1 MNKKKLKGLT
11 ALSAVLTLSLA
22 GGILA
27 GCGGKEDHTLSAV
40 NEVAATCTTDGHR
53 AYYKCTDDGCGKYFA
68 DAEGKEELS
77 AEDVV
82 LHALGHNPVH
92 HEEKDVTCTEDG
104 NAEYWGCSRCDAK
117 FADENQTPFDGD
129 PVLTHPGHQ
138 FTEVTPAT
146 DPEPNKAGNV
156 EYWHCDRCEKNY
168 NNSYGD
174 KEIEDV
180 TIPAIAKLD
189 SVTLKLKGYREGE
202 TGNLSGNVTLTGKY
216 DQTASGSLTDG
227 VGTVANVYAMEYDV
241 ECNGYVGK
249 LAFEAGKSEYE
260 LALEYNYAT
269 STGESATTTDPE
281 LPDNKKSTVDLSKMN
296 DKNHTIVLSDGTYA
310 TKDYTEAKL
319 TLPREV
325 QGSKNVSISFTLK
338 FLDNSMYEGNVGD
351 SGFNPL
357 SRVGVK
363 MADEKGVFFM
373 MMDKKWHND
382 GEGNPSDALYVCPI
396 QPKDY
401 VPDGKEEVE
410 GTFYGWD
417 NANEGRFAAV
427 AAAIKGDGLQIRMVR
442 AKTYIRM
449 FLKLDGAWVEVKNV
463 EGVVECNE
471 NADTDIR
478 LLINGHKWE
487 FSNIEYGSMT
497 EEAYKATSLT
507 EAGHQAHLTIDDM
520 YFNLNGTLSSLEEIT
535 IPQLSPIT
543 SVALTLKDE
552 SGNFIAENTKVW
564 LTNAV
569 SEIDD
574 IQATVSANGIV
585 TLAGTTGVYAGFP
598 YVVKVEGY
606 AGTHTITFEG
616 TTATIK
622 TLIPTVWEYSS
633 ATETSITNG
642 NGGWAGQGSFTNS
655 STDDKVAFSATYP
668 TSKEIA
674 VDTGEA
680 LDVSD
685 SYAVYFTMKA
695 TSVTGWQQR
704 IGIRIAEGT
713 GESTVGFFLYHKDNG
728 EIHVGALSGKIDFD
742 AQGNSTVVKSALTI
756 DMFANGLDMKAERK
770 QNTATLYAK
779 IDGEWTKIAEQTLAG
794 GKGAIGFSASAG
806 DYEITDFALDVKPL
820 EDKTFSLTLKDGE
833 GSALADETEVI
844 ITDPR
849 GQSVT
854 KKVAGGAVTLQ
865 SPYFGDYIVEVNG
878 TMFVVNF
885 SADSLAASKTIST
898 AWTYTGKES
907 EVTDHKIA
915 DQGNVVISHDETSVT
930 VAATWDNNDWKRDE
944 VYVNVGDALGDST
957 NYIVRFKIT
966 ATLTGNWTERFG
978 IRVVSKE
985 NDNNADAGFLIWDKG
1000 GDGICFGNLAN
1011 YPDFGGGGPSDK
1023 TVLTE
1028 AMFAAGVDIQ
1038 IIRNGNSATMY
1049 AKIDGKWKSVY
1060 TVSLADGS
1068 TAQLG
1073 FSAAG
1078 GTYVYSDMSI
1088 VTVSDTVSE

>member
-11 ALSAVLTLSLA
+11 VLSAAITLSLA

-27 GCGGKEDHTLSAV
+27 GCGGNEDHNLSAV

-53 AYYKCTDDGCGKYFA
+53 SYYKCTDDGCGKYFA

-77 AEDVV
+77 EEDVV

-117 FADENQTPFDGD
+117 FADENQTPFNGD
-129 PVLTHPGHQ
+129 PVLAHLGHH
-138 FTEVTPAT
+138 FTDVTSAT
-146 DPEPNKAGNV
+146 DPEPDKEGNV
-156 EYWHCDRCEKNY
+156 EHWHCDRCEKNY

-189 SVTLKLKGYREGE
+189 SVTLKLQGYREGE
-202 TGNLSGNVTLTGKY
+202 TGNLSGGVTLTGKY

-249 LAFEAGKSEYE
+249 LAFEAGKSVYE
-260 LALEYNYAT
+260 LTLEYNYAT

-281 LPDNKKSTVDLSKMN
+281 IPDNKKSTVDLSKMN

-319 TLPREV
+319 TLPSEV

-363 MADEKGVFFM
+363 MADKKGVFFM

-427 AAAIKGDGLQIRMVR
+427 AEALKGDGLQIRMVR

-449 FLKLDGAWVEVKNV
+449 FLKLDGAWVEVMNV
-463 EGVVECNE
+463 AGVAECDE
-471 NADTDIR
+471 NAETDIR

-497 EEAYKATSLT
+497 EESYKASSVT
-507 EAGHQAHLTIDDM
+507 EAGHQAYLAIDDM
-520 YFNLNGTLSSLEEIT
+520 YFNPDGTLSSLEELT

-552 SGNFIAENTKVW
+552 SGNAVTTG
-564 LTNAV
+564 TNV
-569 SEIDD
+569 KISNVLSEIAD
-574 IQATVSANGIV
+574 IQTTVGENGVV
-585 TLAGTTGVYAGFP
+585 TLAGTTGVYAGLP

-606 AGTHTITFEG
+606 AGTYTITFEG
-616 TTATIK
+616 TTATIE
-622 TLIPTVWEYSS
+622 TLVLPEWEYSS
-633 ATETSITNG
+633 ASSVKVVAGSGNWANG
-642 NGGWAGQGSFTNS
+642 TLTDD
-655 STDDKVAFSATYP
+655 STDDKIAFTAAFP
-668 TSKEIA
+668 VSKE
-674 VDTGEA
+674 VVVNTGTSFGGSVNYT
-680 LDVSD
+680 L
-685 SYAVYFTMKA
+685 YFNLKM
-695 TSVTGWQQR
+695 TGTNGWENR
-704 IGIRIAEGT
+704 FGIRLTEGT
-713 GESTVGFFLYHKDNG
+713 GESVVGFYFFQQDQGAIK
-728 EIHVGALSGKIDFD
+728 VGALRGKIDFNTNGGE
-742 AQGNSTVVKSALTI
+742 AASTLNAS
-756 DMFANGLDMKAERK
+756 MFVNGLEMKAVRE
-770 QNTATLYAK
+770 QNKVTLYAK
-779 IDGEWTKIAEQTLAG
+779 IG
-794 GKGAIGFSASAG
+794 GKWEKVSAEVTLSGGYGALGFSASQG
-806 DYEITDFALDVKPL
+806 TFEYTDVALDIKPA
-820 EDKTFSLTLKDGE
+820 EDQTFSLTLKDGE
-833 GSALADETEVI
+833 GNALSEGTTVLL
-844 ITDPR
+844 TNPR
-849 GQSVT
+849 GETVSKTTDAQ
-854 KKVAGGAVTLQ
+854 GNVTLE
-865 SPYFGDYIVEVNG
+865 SPYFGDFIVEVNG

-885 SADSLAASKTIST
+885 SADSLTVSKSIST
-898 AWTYTGKES
+898 AWTYTGKEG
-907 EVTDHKIA
+907 EVTEHKIA
-915 DQGNVVISHDETSVT
+915 DQGNVVISHNETSVT

-944 VYVNVGDALGDST
+944 VYVNVGDVLGDST

-966 ATLTGNWTERFG
+966 ATLAGNWTERFG

-985 NDNNADAGFLIWDKG
+985 NDNNANAGFLIWDKG

-1049 AKIDGKWKSVY
+1049 AKIDGKWQSVY

>member
-11 ALSAVLTLSLA
+11 VLSAAITLSLA

-27 GCGGKEDHTLSAV
+27 GCGGNEDHNLSAV

-53 AYYKCTDDGCGKYFA
+53 SYYKCTDDGCGKYFA

-77 AEDVV
+77 EEDVV

-117 FADENQTPFDGD
+117 FADENQTPFNGD
-129 PVLTHPGHQ
+129 PVLAHPGHH
-138 FTEVTPAT
+138 FTDVTPAT
-146 DPEPNKAGNV
+146 DPEPDKEGNV
-156 EYWHCDRCEKNY
+156 EHWHCDRCEKNY

-189 SVTLKLKGYREGE
+189 SVTLKLQGYREGE
-202 TGNLSGNVTLTGKY
+202 TGNLSGGVTLTGKY

-249 LAFEAGKSEYE
+249 LAFEAGKSVYE
-260 LALEYNYAT
+260 LTLEYNYAT

-281 LPDNKKSTVDLSKMN
+281 IPDNKKSTVDLSKMN

-319 TLPREV
+319 TLPSEV

-363 MADEKGVFFM
+363 MADKKGVFFM

-427 AAAIKGDGLQIRMVR
+427 AEALKGDGLQIRMVH

-449 FLKLDGAWVEVKNV
+449 FLKLDGAWVEVMNV
-463 EGVVECNE
+463 AGVAECDE
-471 NADTDIR
+471 NAETDIR

-497 EEAYKATSLT
+497 EESYKASSVT
-507 EAGHQAHLTIDDM
+507 EAGHQAYLAIDDM
-520 YFNLNGTLSSLEEIT
+520 YFNPDGTLSSLEELT

-552 SGNFIAENTKVW
+552 SGNAVTTG
-564 LTNAV
+564 TNV
-569 SEIDD
+569 KISNVLSEIAD
-574 IQATVSANGIV
+574 IQTTVGENGVV
-585 TLAGTTGVYAGFP
+585 TLAGTTGVYAGLP

-606 AGTHTITFEG
+606 AGTYTITFEG
-616 TTATIK
+616 TTATIE
-622 TLIPTVWEYSS
+622 TLVLPEWEYSS
-633 ATETSITNG
+633 ASSVKVVAGSGNWANG
-642 NGGWAGQGSFTNS
+642 TLTDD
-655 STDDKVAFSATYP
+655 STDDKIAFTAAFP
-668 TSKEIA
+668 VSKE
-674 VDTGEA
+674 VVVNTGTSFGGSVNYT
-680 LDVSD
+680 L
-685 SYAVYFTMKA
+685 YFNLKM
-695 TSVTGWQQR
+695 TGTNGWENR
-704 IGIRIAEGT
+704 FGIRLTEGT
-713 GESTVGFFLYHKDNG
+713 GESVVGFYFFQQDQGAIK
-728 EIHVGALSGKIDFD
+728 VGALRGKIDFNTNGGE
-742 AQGNSTVVKSALTI
+742 AASTLNAS
-756 DMFANGLDMKAERK
+756 MFVNGLEMKAVRE
-770 QNTATLYAK
+770 QNKVTLYAK
-779 IDGEWTKIAEQTLAG
+779 IG
-794 GKGAIGFSASAG
+794 GKWEKVSAEVTLSGGYGALGFSASQG
-806 DYEITDFALDVKPL
+806 TIEYTDVALDIKPA
-820 EDKTFSLTLKDGE
+820 EDQTFSLTLKDGE
-833 GSALADETEVI
+833 GNALSEGTTVLL
-844 ITDPR
+844 TNPR
-849 GQSVT
+849 GETVSKTTDAQ
-854 KKVAGGAVTLQ
+854 GNVTLE
-865 SPYFGDYIVEVNG
+865 SPYFGDFIVEVNG

-885 SADSLAASKTIST
+885 SADSLTVSKSIST
-898 AWTYTGKES
+898 AWTYTGKEG
-907 EVTDHKIA
+907 EVTEHKIA

-944 VYVNVGDALGDST
+944 VYVNVGDVLGDST

-966 ATLTGNWTERFG
+966 ATLAGNWTERFG

-985 NDNNADAGFLIWDKG
+985 NDNNANAGFLIWDKG

-1049 AKIDGKWKSVY
+1049 AKIDGKWQSVY

>member
-1 MNKKKLKGLT
+1 M
-11 ALSAVLTLSLA
+11 SAAITLSLA

-27 GCGGKEDHTLSAV
+27 GCGGNEDHNLSAV

-53 AYYKCTDDGCGKYFA
+53 SYYKCTDDGCGKYFA

-77 AEDVV
+77 EEDVV

-117 FADENQTPFDGD
+117 FADENQTPFNGD
-129 PVLTHPGHQ
+129 PVLAHPGHH
-138 FTEVTPAT
+138 FTDVTPAT
-146 DPEPNKAGNV
+146 DPEPDKEGNV
-156 EYWHCDRCEKNY
+156 EHWHCDRCEKNY

-189 SVTLKLKGYREGE
+189 SVTLKLQGYREGE
-202 TGNLSGNVTLTGKY
+202 TGNLSGGVTLTGKY

-249 LAFEAGKSEYE
+249 LAFEAGKSVYE
-260 LALEYNYAT
+260 LTLEYNYAT

-281 LPDNKKSTVDLSKMN
+281 IPDNKKSTVDLSKMN

-319 TLPREV
+319 TLPSEV

-363 MADEKGVFFM
+363 MADKKGVFFM

-427 AAAIKGDGLQIRMVR
+427 AEALKGDGLQIRMVR

-449 FLKLDGAWVEVKNV
+449 FLKLDGAWVEVMNV
-463 EGVVECNE
+463 AGVAECDE
-471 NADTDIR
+471 NAETDIR

-497 EEAYKATSLT
+497 EESYKASSVT
-507 EAGHQAHLTIDDM
+507 EAGHQAYLAIDDM
-520 YFNLNGTLSSLEEIT
+520 YFNPDGTLSSLEELT

-552 SGNFIAENTKVW
+552 SGNAVTTG
-564 LTNAV
+564 TNV
-569 SEIDD
+569 KISNVLSEIAD
-574 IQATVSANGIV
+574 IQTTVGENGVV
-585 TLAGTTGVYAGFP
+585 TLAGTTGVYAGLP

-606 AGTHTITFEG
+606 AGTYTITFEG
-616 TTATIK
+616 TTATIE
-622 TLIPTVWEYSS
+622 TLVLPEWEYSS
-633 ATETSITNG
+633 ASSVKVVAGSGNWANG
-642 NGGWAGQGSFTNS
+642 TLTDD
-655 STDDKVAFSATYP
+655 STDDKIAFTAAFP
-668 TSKEIA
+668 VSKE
-674 VDTGEA
+674 VVVNTGTSFGGSVNYT
-680 LDVSD
+680 L
-685 SYAVYFTMKA
+685 YFNLKM
-695 TSVTGWQQR
+695 TGTNGWENR
-704 IGIRIAEGT
+704 FGIRLTEGT
-713 GESTVGFFLYHKDNG
+713 GESVVGFYFFQQDQGAIK
-728 EIHVGALSGKIDFD
+728 VGALRGKIDFNTNGGE
-742 AQGNSTVVKSALTI
+742 AASTLNAS
-756 DMFANGLDMKAERK
+756 MFVNGLEMKAVRE
-770 QNTATLYAK
+770 QNKVTLYAK
-779 IDGEWTKIAEQTLAG
+779 IG
-794 GKGAIGFSASAG
+794 GKWEKVSAEVTLSGGYGALGFSASQG
-806 DYEITDFALDVKPL
+806 TFEYTDVALDIKPA
-820 EDKTFSLTLKDGE
+820 EDQTFSLTLKDGE
-833 GSALADETEVI
+833 GNALSEGTTVLL
-844 ITDPR
+844 TNPR
-849 GQSVT
+849 GETVSKTTDAQ
-854 KKVAGGAVTLQ
+854 GNVTLE
-865 SPYFGDYIVEVNG
+865 SPYFGDFIVEVNG

-885 SADSLAASKTIST
+885 SADSLTVSKSIST
-898 AWTYTGKES
+898 AWTYTGKEG
-907 EVTDHKIA
+907 EVTEHKIA

-944 VYVNVGDALGDST
+944 VYVNVGDVLGDST

-966 ATLTGNWTERFG
+966 ATLAGNWTERFG

-985 NDNNADAGFLIWDKG
+985 NDNNANAGFLIWDKG

-1049 AKIDGKWKSVY
+1049 AKIDGKWQSVY

>member
-11 ALSAVLTLSLA
+11 VLSAAITLSLA

-27 GCGGKEDHTLSAV
+27 GCGGNEDHNLSAV

-53 AYYKCTDDGCGKYFA
+53 SYYKCTDDGCGKYFA

-77 AEDVV
+77 EEDVV

-117 FADENQTPFDGD
+117 FADENQTPFNGD
-129 PVLTHPGHQ
+129 PVLAHPGHH
-138 FTEVTPAT
+138 FTDVTPAT
-146 DPEPNKAGNV
+146 DPEPDKEGNV
-156 EYWHCDRCEKNY
+156 EHWHCDRCEKNY

-189 SVTLKLKGYREGE
+189 SVTLKLQGYREGE
-202 TGNLSGNVTLTGKY
+202 TGNLSGGVTLTGKY

-249 LAFEAGKSEYE
+249 LAFEAGKSVYE
-260 LALEYNYAT
+260 LTLEYNYAT

-281 LPDNKKSTVDLSKMN
+281 IPDNKKSTVDLSKMN

-319 TLPREV
+319 TLPSEV

-363 MADEKGVFFM
+363 MADKKGVFFM

-427 AAAIKGDGLQIRMVR
+427 AEALKGDGLQIRMVR

-449 FLKLDGAWVEVKNV
+449 FLKLDGAWVEVMNV
-463 EGVVECNE
+463 AGVAECDE
-471 NADTDIR
+471 NAETDIR

-497 EEAYKATSLT
+497 EESYKASSVT
-507 EAGHQAHLTIDDM
+507 EAGHQAYLAIDDM
-520 YFNLNGTLSSLEEIT
+520 YFNPDGTLSSLEELT

-543 SVALTLKDE
+543 SVALTLKVE
-552 SGNFIAENTKVW
+552 SGMAFTTVKNLKISNFLSEFAYIQTTVGENGV
-564 LTNAV
+564 
-569 SEIDD
+569 
-574 IQATVSANGIV
+574 V
-585 TLAGTTGVYAGFP
+585 TLAGTTGVYAGLP

-606 AGTHTITFEG
+606 AGTYTITFEG
-616 TTATIK
+616 TTATIE
-622 TLIPTVWEYSS
+622 TLVLPEWEYSS
-633 ATETSITNG
+633 ASSVKVVAGSGNWANG
-642 NGGWAGQGSFTNS
+642 TLTDD
-655 STDDKVAFSATYP
+655 STDDKIAFTAAFP
-668 TSKEIA
+668 VSKE
-674 VDTGEA
+674 VVVNTGTSFGGSVNYT
-680 LDVSD
+680 L
-685 SYAVYFTMKA
+685 YFNLKM
-695 TSVTGWQQR
+695 TGTNGWENR
-704 IGIRIAEGT
+704 FGIRLTEGT
-713 GESTVGFFLYHKDNG
+713 GESVVGFYFFQQDQGAIK
-728 EIHVGALSGKIDFD
+728 VGALRGKIDFNTNGGE
-742 AQGNSTVVKSALTI
+742 AASTLNAS
-756 DMFANGLDMKAERK
+756 MFVNGLEMKAVRE
-770 QNTATLYAK
+770 QNKVTLYAK
-779 IDGEWTKIAEQTLAG
+779 IG
-794 GKGAIGFSASAG
+794 GKWEKVSAEVTLSGGYGALGFSASQG
-806 DYEITDFALDVKPL
+806 TFEYTDVALDIKPA
-820 EDKTFSLTLKDGE
+820 EDQTFSLTLKDGE
-833 GSALADETEVI
+833 GNALSEGTTVLL
-844 ITDPR
+844 TNPR
-849 GQSVT
+849 GETVSKTTDAQ
-854 KKVAGGAVTLQ
+854 GNVTLE
-865 SPYFGDYIVEVNG
+865 SPYFGDFIVEVNG

-885 SADSLAASKTIST
+885 SADSLTVSKSIST
-898 AWTYTGKES
+898 AWTYTGKEG
-907 EVTDHKIA
+907 EVTEHKIA

-944 VYVNVGDALGDST
+944 VYVNVGDVLGDST

-966 ATLTGNWTERFG
+966 ATLAGNWTERFG

-985 NDNNADAGFLIWDKG
+985 NDNNANAGFLIWDKG

-1049 AKIDGKWKSVY
+1049 AKIDGKWQSVY

>member
-11 ALSAVLTLSLA
+11 VLSAAITLSLA

-27 GCGGKEDHTLSAV
+27 GCGGNEDHNLSAV

-53 AYYKCTDDGCGKYFA
+53 SYYKCTDDGCGKYFA

-77 AEDVV
+77 EEDVV

-117 FADENQTPFDGD
+117 FADENQTPFNGD
-129 PVLTHPGHQ
+129 PVLAHPGHH
-138 FTEVTPAT
+138 FTDVTPAT
-146 DPEPNKAGNV
+146 DPEPDKEGNV
-156 EYWHCDRCEKNY
+156 EHWHCDRCEKNY

-189 SVTLKLKGYREGE
+189 SVTLKLQGYREGE
-202 TGNLSGNVTLTGKY
+202 TGNLSGGVTLTGKY

-249 LAFEAGKSEYE
+249 LAFEAGKSVYE
-260 LALEYNYAT
+260 LTLEYNYAT

-281 LPDNKKSTVDLSKMN
+281 IPDNKKSTVDLSKMN

-319 TLPREV
+319 TLPSEV

-363 MADEKGVFFM
+363 MADKKGVFFM

-396 QPKDY
+396 QLKDY

-417 NANEGRFAAV
+417 NANEWRFAAV
-427 AAAIKGDGLQIRMVR
+427 AEALKGDGLQIRMVR

-449 FLKLDGAWVEVKNV
+449 FLKLDGAWVEVMNV
-463 EGVVECNE
+463 AGVAECDE
-471 NADTDIR
+471 NAETDIR

-497 EEAYKATSLT
+497 EESYKASSVT
-507 EAGHQAHLTIDDM
+507 EAGHQAYLAIDDM
-520 YFNLNGTLSSLEEIT
+520 YFNPDGTLSSLEELT

-552 SGNFIAENTKVW
+552 SGNAVTTG
-564 LTNAV
+564 TNV
-569 SEIDD
+569 KISNVLSEIAD
-574 IQATVSANGIV
+574 IQTTVGENGVV
-585 TLAGTTGVYAGFP
+585 TLAGTTGVYAGLP

-606 AGTHTITFEG
+606 AGTYTITFEG
-616 TTATIK
+616 TTATIE
-622 TLIPTVWEYSS
+622 TLVLPEWEYSS
-633 ATETSITNG
+633 ASSVKVVAGSGNWANG
-642 NGGWAGQGSFTNS
+642 TLTDD
-655 STDDKVAFSATYP
+655 STDDKIAFTAAFP
-668 TSKEIA
+668 VSKE
-674 VDTGEA
+674 VVVNTGTSFGGSVNYT
-680 LDVSD
+680 L
-685 SYAVYFTMKA
+685 YFNLKM
-695 TSVTGWQQR
+695 TGTNGWENR
-704 IGIRIAEGT
+704 FGIRLTEGT
-713 GESTVGFFLYHKDNG
+713 GESVVGFYFFQQDQGAIK
-728 EIHVGALSGKIDFD
+728 VGALRGKIDFNTNGGE
-742 AQGNSTVVKSALTI
+742 AASTLNAS
-756 DMFANGLDMKAERK
+756 MFVNGLEMKAVRE
-770 QNTATLYAK
+770 QNKVTLYAK
-779 IDGEWTKIAEQTLAG
+779 IG
-794 GKGAIGFSASAG
+794 GKWEKVSAEVTLSGGYGALGFSASQG
-806 DYEITDFALDVKPL
+806 TFEYTDVALDIKPA
-820 EDKTFSLTLKDGE
+820 EDQTFSLTLKDGE
-833 GSALADETEVI
+833 GNALSEGTTVLL
-844 ITDPR
+844 TNPR
-849 GQSVT
+849 GETVSKTTDAQ
-854 KKVAGGAVTLQ
+854 GNVTLE
-865 SPYFGDYIVEVNG
+865 SPYFGDFIVEVNG

-885 SADSLAASKTIST
+885 SADSLTVSKSIST
-898 AWTYTGKES
+898 AWTYTGKEG
-907 EVTDHKIA
+907 EVTEHKIA

-944 VYVNVGDALGDST
+944 VYVNVGDVLGDST

-966 ATLTGNWTERFG
+966 ATLAGNWTERFG

-985 NDNNADAGFLIWDKG
+985 NDNNANAGFLIWDKG

-1049 AKIDGKWKSVY
+1049 AKIDGKWQSVY

>member
-249 LAFEAGKSEYE
+249 LAFEAGKSVYE
-260 LALEYNYAT
+260 LTLEYNYAT

-449 FLKLDGAWVEVKNV
+449 FLKLDGAWVEVMNV
-463 EGVVECNE
+463 AGVVECAE
-471 NADTDIR
+471 NAETDIR

-497 EEAYKATSLT
+497 EESYKASSVT
-507 EAGHQAHLTIDDM
+507 EAGHQAYLAIDDM
-520 YFNLNGTLSSLEEIT
+520 YFNPDGTLSSLEELT

-552 SGNFIAENTKVW
+552 SGNAVTTG
-564 LTNAV
+564 TNV
-569 SEIDD
+569 KISNVLSEIAD
-574 IQATVSANGIV
+574 IQTTVGENGVV
-585 TLAGTTGVYAGFP
+585 TLAGTTGVYAGLP

-606 AGTHTITFEG
+606 AGTYTITFEG
-616 TTATIK
+616 TTATIE
-622 TLIPTVWEYSS
+622 TLVLPEWEYSS
-633 ATETSITNG
+633 ASSVKVVAGSGNWANG
-642 NGGWAGQGSFTNS
+642 TLTDD
-655 STDDKVAFSATYP
+655 STDDKIAFTAAFP
-668 TSKEIA
+668 VSKE
-674 VDTGEA
+674 VVVNTGTSFGGSVNYT
-680 LDVSD
+680 L
-685 SYAVYFTMKA
+685 YFNLKM
-695 TSVTGWQQR
+695 TGTNGWENR
-704 IGIRIAEGT
+704 FGIRLTEGT
-713 GESTVGFFLYHKDNG
+713 GESVVGFYFFQQDQGAIK
-728 EIHVGALSGKIDFD
+728 VGALRGKIDFNTNGGE
-742 AQGNSTVVKSALTI
+742 AASTLNAS
-756 DMFANGLDMKAERK
+756 MFVNGLEMKAVRE
-770 QNTATLYAK
+770 QNKVTLYAK
-779 IDGEWTKIAEQTLAG
+779 IG
-794 GKGAIGFSASAG
+794 GKWEKVSAEVTLSGGYGALGFSVSQG
-806 DYEITDFALDVKPL
+806 TFEYTDVALDIKPA
-820 EDKTFSLTLKDGE
+820 EDQTFSLTLKDGE
-833 GSALADETEVI
+833 GNALSEGTTVLL
-844 ITDPR
+844 TNPR
-849 GQSVT
+849 GETVSKTTDAQ
-854 KKVAGGAVTLQ
+854 GNVTLE
-865 SPYFGDYIVEVNG
+865 SPYFGDFIVEVNG

-885 SADSLAASKTIST
+885 SADSLTVSKSIST
-898 AWTYTGKES
+898 AWTYTGKEG
-907 EVTDHKIA
+907 EVTEHKIA

-944 VYVNVGDALGDST
+944 VYVNVGDVLGDST

-966 ATLTGNWTERFG
+966 ATLAGNWTERFG

-985 NDNNADAGFLIWDKG
+985 NDNNANAGFLIWDKG

-1049 AKIDGKWKSVY
+1049 AKIDGKWQSVY

>member
-11 ALSAVLTLSLA
+11 VLSAAITLSLA

-27 GCGGKEDHTLSAV
+27 GCGGNEDHNLSAV

-53 AYYKCTDDGCGKYFA
+53 SYYKCTDDGCGKYFA

-77 AEDVV
+77 EEDVV

-117 FADENQTPFDGD
+117 FADENQTPFNGD
-129 PVLTHPGHQ
+129 PVLAHPGHH
-138 FTEVTPAT
+138 FTDVTPAT
-146 DPEPNKAGNV
+146 DPEPDKEGNV
-156 EYWHCDRCEKNY
+156 EHWHCDRCEKNY

-189 SVTLKLKGYREGE
+189 SVTLKLQGYREGE
-202 TGNLSGNVTLTGKY
+202 TGNLSGGVTLTGKY

-249 LAFEAGKSEYE
+249 LAFEAGKSVYE
-260 LALEYNYAT
+260 LTLEYNYAT

-281 LPDNKKSTVDLSKMN
+281 IPDNKKSTVDLSKMN

-319 TLPREV
+319 TLPSEV

-363 MADEKGVFFM
+363 MADKKGVFFM

-427 AAAIKGDGLQIRMVR
+427 AEALKGDGLQIRMVR

-449 FLKLDGAWVEVKNV
+449 FLKLDGAWVEVMNV
-463 EGVVECNE
+463 AGVAECDE
-471 NADTDIR
+471 NAETDIR

-497 EEAYKATSLT
+497 EESYKASSVT
-507 EAGHQAHLTIDDM
+507 EAGHQAYLAIDDM
-520 YFNLNGTLSSLEEIT
+520 YFNPDGTLSSLEELT

-552 SGNFIAENTKVW
+552 SGNAVTTG
-564 LTNAV
+564 TNV
-569 SEIDD
+569 KISNVLSEIAD
-574 IQATVSANGIV
+574 IQTTVGENGVV
-585 TLAGTTGVYAGFP
+585 TLAGTTGVYAGLP

-606 AGTHTITFEG
+606 AGTYTITFEG
-616 TTATIK
+616 TTATIE
-622 TLIPTVWEYSS
+622 TLVLPEWEYSS
-633 ATETSITNG
+633 AASVKVVAGSGNWANG
-642 NGGWAGQGSFTNS
+642 TLTDD
-655 STDDKVAFSATYP
+655 STDDKIAFTAAFP
-668 TSKEIA
+668 VSKE
-674 VDTGEA
+674 VVVNTGTSFGGSVNYT
-680 LDVSD
+680 L
-685 SYAVYFTMKA
+685 YFNLKM
-695 TSVTGWQQR
+695 TGTNGWENR
-704 IGIRIAEGT
+704 FGIRLTEGT
-713 GESTVGFFLYHKDNG
+713 GESVVGFYFFQQDQGAIK
-728 EIHVGALSGKIDFD
+728 VGALRGKIDFNTNGGE
-742 AQGNSTVVKSALTI
+742 AASTLNAS
-756 DMFANGLDMKAERK
+756 MFVNGLEMKAVRE
-770 QNTATLYAK
+770 QNKVTLYAK
-779 IDGEWTKIAEQTLAG
+779 IG
-794 GKGAIGFSASAG
+794 GKWEKVSAEVTLSGGYGALGFSASQG
-806 DYEITDFALDVKPL
+806 TFEYTDVALDIKPA
-820 EDKTFSLTLKDGE
+820 EDQTFSLTLKDGE
-833 GSALADETEVI
+833 GNALSEGTTVLL
-844 ITDPR
+844 TNPR
-849 GQSVT
+849 GETVSKTTDAQ
-854 KKVAGGAVTLQ
+854 GNVTLE
-865 SPYFGDYIVEVNG
+865 SPYFGDFIVEVNG

-885 SADSLAASKTIST
+885 SADSLTVSKSIST
-898 AWTYTGKES
+898 AWTYTGKEG
-907 EVTDHKIA
+907 EVTEHKIA

-944 VYVNVGDALGDST
+944 VYVNVGDVLGDST

-966 ATLTGNWTERFG
+966 ATLAGNWTERFG

-985 NDNNADAGFLIWDKG
+985 NDNNANAGFLIWDKG

-1049 AKIDGKWKSVY
+1049 AKIDGKWQSVY

>member
-11 ALSAVLTLSLA
+11 VLSAAITLSLA

-27 GCGGKEDHTLSAV
+27 GCGGNEDHNLSAV

-53 AYYKCTDDGCGKYFA
+53 SYYKCTDDGCGKYFA

-77 AEDVV
+77 EEDVV

-117 FADENQTPFDGD
+117 FADENQTPFNGD
-129 PVLTHPGHQ
+129 PVLAHLGHH
-138 FTEVTPAT
+138 FTDVTSAT
-146 DPEPNKAGNV
+146 DPEPDKEGNV
-156 EYWHCDRCEKNY
+156 EHWHCDRCEKNY

-249 LAFEAGKSEYE
+249 LAFEAGKSVYE
-260 LALEYNYAT
+260 LTLEYNYAT

-281 LPDNKKSTVDLSKMN
+281 IPDNKKSTVDLSKMN

-319 TLPREV
+319 TLPSEV

-363 MADEKGVFFM
+363 MADKKGVFFM

-427 AAAIKGDGLQIRMVR
+427 AEALKGDGLQIRMVR

-449 FLKLDGAWVEVKNV
+449 FLKLDGAWVEVMNV
-463 EGVVECNE
+463 AGVAECDE
-471 NADTDIR
+471 NAETDIR

-497 EEAYKATSLT
+497 EESYKASSVT
-507 EAGHQAHLTIDDM
+507 EAGHQAYLAIDDM
-520 YFNLNGTLSSLEEIT
+520 YFNPDGTLSSLEELT

-552 SGNFIAENTKVW
+552 SGNAVTTG
-564 LTNAV
+564 TNV
-569 SEIDD
+569 KISNVLSEIAD
-574 IQATVSANGIV
+574 IQTTVGENGVV
-585 TLAGTTGVYAGFP
+585 TLAGTTGVYAGLP

-606 AGTHTITFEG
+606 AGTYTITFEG
-616 TTATIK
+616 TTATIE
-622 TLIPTVWEYSS
+622 TLVLPEWEYSS
-633 ATETSITNG
+633 ASSVKVVAGSGNWANG
-642 NGGWAGQGSFTNS
+642 TLTDD
-655 STDDKVAFSATYP
+655 STDDKIAFTAAFP
-668 TSKEIA
+668 VSKE
-674 VDTGEA
+674 VVVNTGTSFGGSVNYT
-680 LDVSD
+680 L
-685 SYAVYFTMKA
+685 YFNLKM
-695 TSVTGWQQR
+695 TGTNGWENR
-704 IGIRIAEGT
+704 FGIRLTEGT
-713 GESTVGFFLYHKDNG
+713 GESVVGFYFFQQDQGAIK
-728 EIHVGALSGKIDFD
+728 VGALRGKIDFNTNGGE
-742 AQGNSTVVKSALTI
+742 AASTLNAS
-756 DMFANGLDMKAERK
+756 MFVNGLEMKAVRE
-770 QNTATLYAK
+770 QNKVTLYAK
-779 IDGEWTKIAEQTLAG
+779 IG
-794 GKGAIGFSASAG
+794 GKWEKVSAEVTLSGGYGALGFSASQG
-806 DYEITDFALDVKPL
+806 TFEYTDVALDIKPA
-820 EDKTFSLTLKDGE
+820 EDQTFSLTLKDGE
-833 GSALADETEVI
+833 GNALSEGTTVLL
-844 ITDPR
+844 TNPR
-849 GQSVT
+849 GETVSKTTDAQ
-854 KKVAGGAVTLQ
+854 GNVTLE
-865 SPYFGDYIVEVNG
+865 SPYFGDFIVEVNG

-885 SADSLAASKTIST
+885 SADSLTVSKSIST
-898 AWTYTGKES
+898 AWTYTGKEG
-907 EVTDHKIA
+907 EVTEHKIA

-944 VYVNVGDALGDST
+944 VYVNVGDVLGDST

-966 ATLTGNWTERFG
+966 ATLAGNWTERFG

-985 NDNNADAGFLIWDKG
+985 NDNNANAGFLIWDKG

-1049 AKIDGKWKSVY
+1049 AKIDGKWQSVY

>member
-11 ALSAVLTLSLA
+11 VLSAAITLSLA

-27 GCGGKEDHTLSAV
+27 GCGGNEDHNLSAV

-53 AYYKCTDDGCGKYFA
+53 SYYKCTDDGCGKYFA

-77 AEDVV
+77 EEDVV

-117 FADENQTPFDGD
+117 FADENQTPFNGD
-129 PVLTHPGHQ
+129 PVLAHPGHH
-138 FTEVTPAT
+138 FTDVTPAT
-146 DPEPNKAGNV
+146 DPESDKEGNV
-156 EYWHCDRCEKNY
+156 EHWHCDRCEKNY

-189 SVTLKLKGYREGE
+189 SVTLKLQGYREGE
-202 TGNLSGNVTLTGKY
+202 TGNLSGGVTLTGKY

-249 LAFEAGKSEYE
+249 LAFEAGKSVYE
-260 LALEYNYAT
+260 LTLEYNYAT

-281 LPDNKKSTVDLSKMN
+281 IPDNKKSTVDLSKMN

-319 TLPREV
+319 TLPSEV

-363 MADEKGVFFM
+363 MADKKGVFFM

-449 FLKLDGAWVEVKNV
+449 FLKLDGAWVEVMNV
-463 EGVVECNE
+463 AGVAECDE
-471 NADTDIR
+471 NAETDIR

-497 EEAYKATSLT
+497 EESYKASSVT
-507 EAGHQAHLTIDDM
+507 EAGHQAYLAIDDM
-520 YFNLNGTLSSLEEIT
+520 YFNPDGTLSSLEELT

-552 SGNFIAENTKVW
+552 SGNAVTTG
-564 LTNAV
+564 TNV
-569 SEIDD
+569 KISNVLSEIAD
-574 IQATVSANGIV
+574 IQTTVGENGVV
-585 TLAGTTGVYAGFP
+585 TLAGTTGVYAGLP

-606 AGTHTITFEG
+606 AGTYTITFEG
-616 TTATIK
+616 TTATIE
-622 TLIPTVWEYSS
+622 TLVLPEWEYSS
-633 ATETSITNG
+633 ASSVKVVAGSGNWANG
-642 NGGWAGQGSFTNS
+642 TLTDD
-655 STDDKVAFSATYP
+655 STDDKIAFTAAFP
-668 TSKEIA
+668 VSKE
-674 VDTGEA
+674 VVVNTGTSFGGSVNYT
-680 LDVSD
+680 L
-685 SYAVYFTMKA
+685 YFNLKM
-695 TSVTGWQQR
+695 TGTNGWENR
-704 IGIRIAEGT
+704 FGIRLTEGT
-713 GESTVGFFLYHKDNG
+713 GESVVGFYFFQQDQGAIK
-728 EIHVGALSGKIDFD
+728 VGALRGKIDFNTNGGE
-742 AQGNSTVVKSALTI
+742 AASTLNAS
-756 DMFANGLDMKAERK
+756 MFVNGLEMKAVRE
-770 QNTATLYAK
+770 QNKVTLYAK
-779 IDGEWTKIAEQTLAG
+779 IG
-794 GKGAIGFSASAG
+794 GKWEKVSAEVTLSGGYGALGFSASQG
-806 DYEITDFALDVKPL
+806 TFEYTDVALDIKPA
-820 EDKTFSLTLKDGE
+820 EDQTFSLTLKDGE
-833 GSALADETEVI
+833 GNALSEGTTVLL
-844 ITDPR
+844 TNPR
-849 GQSVT
+849 GETVSKTTDAQ
-854 KKVAGGAVTLQ
+854 GNVTLE
-865 SPYFGDYIVEVNG
+865 SPYFGDFIVEVNG

-885 SADSLAASKTIST
+885 SADSLTVSKSIST
-898 AWTYTGKES
+898 AWTYTGKEG
-907 EVTDHKIA
+907 EVTEHKIA

-944 VYVNVGDALGDST
+944 VYVNVGDVLGDST

-966 ATLTGNWTERFG
+966 ATLAGNWTERFG

-985 NDNNADAGFLIWDKG
+985 NDNNANAGFLIWDKG

-1049 AKIDGKWKSVY
+1049 AKIDGKWQSVY

>member
-156 EYWHCDRCEKNY
+156 EHWHCDRCEKNY

-249 LAFEAGKSEYE
+249 LAFEAGKSVYE
-260 LALEYNYAT
+260 LTLEYNYAT

-281 LPDNKKSTVDLSKMN
+281 IPDNKKSTVDLSKMN

-319 TLPREV
+319 TLPSEV

-363 MADEKGVFFM
+363 MADKKGVFFM

-401 VPDGKEEVE
+401 IPDGKEEVE

-427 AAAIKGDGLQIRMVR
+427 AAALKGDGLQIRMVR

-449 FLKLDGAWVEVKNV
+449 FLKLDGAWVEVMNV
-463 EGVVECNE
+463 AGVAECDE
-471 NADTDIR
+471 NAETDIR

-497 EEAYKATSLT
+497 EESYKASSVT
-507 EAGHQAHLTIDDM
+507 EAGHQAYLAIDDM
-520 YFNLNGTLSSLEEIT
+520 YFNPDGTLSSLEELT

-552 SGNFIAENTKVW
+552 SGNAVTTG
-564 LTNAV
+564 TNV
-569 SEIDD
+569 KISNVLSEIAD
-574 IQATVSANGIV
+574 IQTTVGENGVV
-585 TLAGTTGVYAGFP
+585 TLAGTTGVYAGLP

-606 AGTHTITFEG
+606 AGTYTITFEG
-616 TTATIK
+616 TTATIE
-622 TLIPTVWEYSS
+622 TLVLPEWEYSS
-633 ATETSITNG
+633 ASSVKVVAGSGNWANG
-642 NGGWAGQGSFTNS
+642 TLTDD
-655 STDDKVAFSATYP
+655 STDDKIAFTAAFP
-668 TSKEIA
+668 VSKE
-674 VDTGEA
+674 VVVNTGTSFGGSVNYT
-680 LDVSD
+680 L
-685 SYAVYFTMKA
+685 YFNLKM
-695 TSVTGWQQR
+695 TGTNGWENR
-704 IGIRIAEGT
+704 FGIRLTEGT
-713 GESTVGFFLYHKDNG
+713 GESVVGFYFFQQDQGAIK
-728 EIHVGALSGKIDFD
+728 VGALRGKIDFNTNGGE
-742 AQGNSTVVKSALTI
+742 AASTLNAS
-756 DMFANGLDMKAERK
+756 MFVNGLEMKAVRE
-770 QNTATLYAK
+770 QNKVTLYAK
-779 IDGEWTKIAEQTLAG
+779 IG
-794 GKGAIGFSASAG
+794 GKWEKVSAEVTLSGGYGALGFSVSQG
-806 DYEITDFALDVKPL
+806 TFEYTDVALDIKPA
-820 EDKTFSLTLKDGE
+820 EDQTFSLTLKDGE
-833 GSALADETEVI
+833 GNALSEGTTVLL
-844 ITDPR
+844 TNPR
-849 GQSVT
+849 GETVSKTTDAQ
-854 KKVAGGAVTLQ
+854 GNVTLE
-865 SPYFGDYIVEVNG
+865 SPYFGDFIVEVNG

-885 SADSLAASKTIST
+885 SADSLTVSKSIST
-898 AWTYTGKES
+898 AWTYTGKEG
-907 EVTDHKIA
+907 EVTEHKIA

-944 VYVNVGDALGDST
+944 VYVNVGDVLGDST

-966 ATLTGNWTERFG
+966 ATLAGNWTERFG

-985 NDNNADAGFLIWDKG
+985 NDNNANAGFLIWDKG

-1049 AKIDGKWKSVY
+1049 AKIDGKWQSVY

>member
-1 MNKKKLKGLT
+1 MNKKKLRGLM
-11 ALSAVLTLSLA
+11 VLGAAITLSLA

-27 GCGGKEDHTLSAV
+27 GCGGKEEHTLSAV

-53 AYYKCTDDGCGKYFA
+53 AYYVCTDDGCGKYFA
-68 DAEGKEELS
+68 DAEGKKELS
-77 AEDVV
+77 EEDII
-82 LHALGHNPVH
+82 LSKLGHDPVH
-92 HEEKDVTCTEDG
+92 HEEKTVTCTEDG
-104 NAEYWGCSRCDAK
+104 NVEYWSCSRCDAA
-117 FADENQTPFDGD
+117 FSDADQTPFDGN
-129 PVLTHPGHQ
+129 PIQKATGHH

-146 DPEPNKAGNV
+146 DPEPDKAGNV
-156 EYWHCDRCEKNY
+156 EHWHCDRCGKNY

-180 TIPAIAKLD
+180 TIPAIAKLN
-189 SVTLKLKGYREGE
+189 SVTLKLKGYRDGE

-227 VGTVANVYAMEYDV
+227 AGTVANVYAMEYDV
-241 ECNGYVGK
+241 ECAGYVGK

-260 LALEYNYAT
+260 LTLEYNYAT

-281 LPDNKKSTVDLSKMN
+281 LPVNKKSTVDLSKMN

-319 TLPREV
+319 TLPSEV

-363 MADEKGVFFM
+363 MADGKGVFFV
-373 MMDKKWHND
+373 MMDKNWHKD

-401 VPDGKEEVE
+401 VQNGQTEVE

-427 AAAIKGDGLQIRMVR
+427 AAALKGDGLQIRMVR

-449 FLKLDGAWVEVKNV
+449 FLKLDDAWIEVMNV
-463 EGVVECNE
+463 AGVVECNE
-471 NADTDIR
+471 DADTDIR
-478 LLINGHKWE
+478 LLVNGHKWE
-487 FSNIEYGSMT
+487 FSNIEYGAMT
-497 EEAYKATSLT
+497 EEAYKETSLT
-507 EAGHQAHLTIDDM
+507 EAGHRAYLAINDM
-520 YFNLNGTLSSLEEIT
+520 YFNPDGTLSSLEELT
-535 IPQLSPIT
+535 IPQLTPLEG
-543 SVALTLKDE
+543 VALTLKNE
-552 SGNFIAENTKVW
+552 NGNFIAAGTKVW
-564 LTNAV
+564 FRNAE
-569 SEIDD
+569 SAISDFET
-574 IQATVSANGIV
+574 TVGANGIV

-616 TTATIK
+616 TTATIDA
-622 TLIPTVWEYSS
+622 LVPTEWEYGDASK
-633 ATETSITNG
+633 TSIANG
-642 NGGWAGQGSFTNS
+642 SGAWALQGSFTNN
-655 STDDKVAFSATYP
+655 STDGKIAFSATFP
-668 TSKEIA
+668 TSKEIV
-674 VDTGEA
+674 VDTDDAFGG
-680 LDVSD
+680 SD
-685 SYAVYFTMKA
+685 NYTLYFNLKM
-695 TSVTGWQQR
+695 TGTNGWENR
-704 IGIRIAEGT
+704 FGIRLTKGT
-713 GESTVGFFLYHKDNG
+713 GESVVGFYFFQKDLG
-728 EIHVGALSGKIDFD
+728 AIEVGALRGKIDFN
-742 AQGNSTVVKSALTI
+742 GNSGETSSVLNAS
-756 DMFANGLDMKAERK
+756 MFVNGLEMKAVRE
-770 QNTATLYAK
+770 QNKATLYAK
-779 IDGEWTKIAEQTLAG
+779 IGGEWTKISEQTLAG
-794 GKGAIGFSASAG
+794 GDGAIGFSASQG
-806 DYEITDFALDVKPL
+806 SFEYTDVALDVKPL
-820 EDKTFSLTLKDGE
+820 ENKMFSLMLKDGE

-854 KKVAGGAVTLQ
+854 KKVAGGVVTLE

-885 SADSLAASKTIST
+885 SADSLTASKTIST
-898 AWTYTGKES
+898 VWTYTGKEG

-915 DQGNVVISHDETSVT
+915 DQGNVVITHDETSVT

-944 VYVNVGDALGDST
+944 VYVNVGDVLGDST

-966 ATLTGNWTERFG
+966 AILAGNWTERFG

-1000 GDGICFGNLAN
+1000 GDGICFGKLAN
-1011 YPDFGGGGPSDK
+1011 YPEFGGGGPSDK

-1028 AMFAAGVDIQ
+1028 AMFAAGVEIQ

-1049 AKIDGKWKSVY
+1049 AKIDGKWQSVY

-1088 VTVSDTVSE
+1088 VTVEDATVDE

>member
-1 MNKKKLKGLT
+1 MTGVQT
-11 ALSAVLTLSLA
+11 CAL
-22 GGILA
+22 
-27 GCGGKEDHTLSAV
+27 
-40 NEVAATCTTDGHR
+40 
-53 AYYKCTDDGCGKYFA
+53 
-68 DAEGKEELS
+68 
-77 AEDVV
+77 
-82 LHALGHNPVH
+82 P
-92 HEEKDVTCTEDG
+92 
-104 NAEYWGCSRCDAK
+104 
-117 FADENQTPFDGD
+117 
-129 PVLTHPGHQ
+129 
-138 FTEVTPAT
+138 
-146 DPEPNKAGNV
+146 
-156 EYWHCDRCEKNY
+156 
-168 NNSYGD
+168 
-174 KEIEDV
+174 
-180 TIPAIAKLD
+180 
-189 SVTLKLKGYREGE
+189 
-202 TGNLSGNVTLTGKY
+202 
-216 DQTASGSLTDG
+216 
-227 VGTVANVYAMEYDV
+227 
-241 ECNGYVGK
+241 
-249 LAFEAGKSEYE
+249 
-260 LALEYNYAT
+260 
-269 STGESATTTDPE
+269 
-281 LPDNKKSTVDLSKMN
+281 
-296 DKNHTIVLSDGTYA
+296 
-310 TKDYTEAKL
+310 
-319 TLPREV
+319 
-325 QGSKNVSISFTLK
+325 IS
-338 FLDNSMYEGNVGD
+338 
-351 SGFNPL
+351 
-357 SRVGVK
+357 
-363 MADEKGVFFM
+363 
-373 MMDKKWHND
+373 
-382 GEGNPSDALYVCPI
+382 
-396 QPKDY
+396 
-401 VPDGKEEVE
+401 
-410 GTFYGWD
+410 
-417 NANEGRFAAV
+417 
-427 AAAIKGDGLQIRMVR
+427 
-442 AKTYIRM
+442 
-449 FLKLDGAWVEVKNV
+449 
-463 EGVVECNE
+463 
-471 NADTDIR
+471 
-478 LLINGHKWE
+478 
-487 FSNIEYGSMT
+487 
-497 EEAYKATSLT
+497 
-507 EAGHQAHLTIDDM
+507 
-520 YFNLNGTLSSLEEIT
+520 
-535 IPQLSPIT
+535 
-543 SVALTLKDE
+543 
-552 SGNFIAENTKVW
+552 
-564 LTNAV
+564 
-569 SEIDD
+569 
-574 IQATVSANGIV
+574 
-585 TLAGTTGVYAGFP
+585 LAGTTGVYAGFP

-728 EIHVGALSGKIDFD
+728 EIHVGALSGKIEFD

-944 VYVNVGDALGDST
+944 VYVNVGDVLGDST

-966 ATLTGNWTERFG
+966 ATLAGNWTERFG

-985 NDNNADAGFLIWDKG
+985 NDNNANAGFLIWDKG

>member
-260 LALEYNYAT
+260 LTLEYNYAT

-319 TLPREV
+319 TLPSEV

-363 MADEKGVFFM
+363 MADKKGVFFM

-427 AAAIKGDGLQIRMVR
+427 AEALKGDGLQIRMVR

-449 FLKLDGAWVEVKNV
+449 FLKLDGAWVEVMNV
-463 EGVVECNE
+463 AGVAECDE
-471 NADTDIR
+471 NAETDIR

-487 FSNIEYGSMT
+487 FSNIEYGRMT
-497 EEAYKATSLT
+497 EESYKVSSVTG
-507 EAGHQAHLTIDDM
+507 AGHQAYLAIDDM
-520 YFNLNGTLSSLEEIT
+520 YFNPDGTLSSLEELT

-552 SGNFIAENTKVW
+552 SGNAVTTG
-564 LTNAV
+564 TNV
-569 SEIDD
+569 KISNVLSEIAD
-574 IQATVSANGIV
+574 IQTTVGENGVV
-585 TLAGTTGVYAGFP
+585 TLAGTTGVYAGLP

-606 AGTHTITFEG
+606 AGTYTITFEG
-616 TTATIK
+616 TTATIE
-622 TLIPTVWEYSS
+622 TLVLPEWEYSS
-633 ATETSITNG
+633 ASSVKVVAGSGNWANG
-642 NGGWAGQGSFTNS
+642 TLTDD
-655 STDDKVAFSATYP
+655 STDDKIAFTAAFP
-668 TSKEIA
+668 VSKE
-674 VDTGEA
+674 VVVNTGTSFGGSVNYT
-680 LDVSD
+680 L
-685 SYAVYFTMKA
+685 YFNLKM
-695 TSVTGWQQR
+695 TGTNGWENR
-704 IGIRIAEGT
+704 FGIRLTEGT
-713 GESTVGFFLYHKDNG
+713 GESVVGFYFFQQDQGAIK
-728 EIHVGALSGKIDFD
+728 VGALRGKIDFNTNGGE
-742 AQGNSTVVKSALTI
+742 AASTLNAS
-756 DMFANGLDMKAERK
+756 MFVNGLEMKAVRE
-770 QNTATLYAK
+770 QNKVTLYAK
-779 IDGEWTKIAEQTLAG
+779 IG
-794 GKGAIGFSASAG
+794 GKWEKVSAEVTLSGGYGALGFSASQG
-806 DYEITDFALDVKPL
+806 TFEYTDVALDIKPA
-820 EDKTFSLTLKDGE
+820 EDQTFSLTLKDGE
-833 GSALADETEVI
+833 GNALSEGTTVLL
-844 ITDPR
+844 TNPR
-849 GQSVT
+849 GETVSKTTDAQ
-854 KKVAGGAVTLQ
+854 GNVTLE
-865 SPYFGDYIVEVNG
+865 SPYFGDFIVEVNG

-885 SADSLAASKTIST
+885 SADSLTVSKSIST
-898 AWTYTGKES
+898 AWTYTGKEG
-907 EVTDHKIA
+907 EVTEHKIA

-944 VYVNVGDALGDST
+944 VYVNVGDVLGDST

-966 ATLTGNWTERFG
+966 ATLAGNWTERFG

-985 NDNNADAGFLIWDKG
+985 NDNNANAGFLIWDKG

-1049 AKIDGKWKSVY
+1049 AKIDGKWQSVY

>member
-11 ALSAVLTLSLA
+11 VLSAAITLSLA

-27 GCGGKEDHTLSAV
+27 GCGGNEDHNLSAV

-53 AYYKCTDDGCGKYFA
+53 SYYKCTDDGCGKYFA

-77 AEDVV
+77 EEDVV

-117 FADENQTPFDGD
+117 FADENQTPFNGD
-129 PVLTHPGHQ
+129 PVLAHPGHH
-138 FTEVTPAT
+138 FTDVTPAT
-146 DPEPNKAGNV
+146 DPEPDKEGNV
-156 EYWHCDRCEKNY
+156 EHWHCDRCEKNY

-189 SVTLKLKGYREGE
+189 SVTLKLQGYREGE
-202 TGNLSGNVTLTGKY
+202 TGNLSGGVTLTGKY

-249 LAFEAGKSEYE
+249 LAFEAGKSVYE
-260 LALEYNYAT
+260 LTLEYNYAT

-281 LPDNKKSTVDLSKMN
+281 IPDNKKSTVDLSKMN

-319 TLPREV
+319 TLPSEV

-363 MADEKGVFFM
+363 MADKKGVFFM

-427 AAAIKGDGLQIRMVR
+427 AEALKGDGLQIRMVR

-449 FLKLDGAWVEVKNV
+449 FLKLDGAWVEVMNV
-463 EGVVECNE
+463 AGVAECDE
-471 NADTDIR
+471 NAETDIR

-497 EEAYKATSLT
+497 EESYKASSVT
-507 EAGHQAHLTIDDM
+507 EAGHQAYLAIDDM
-520 YFNLNGTLSSLEEIT
+520 YFNPDGTLSSLEELT

-552 SGNFIAENTKVW
+552 SGNAVTTG
-564 LTNAV
+564 TNV
-569 SEIDD
+569 KISNVLSEIAD
-574 IQATVSANGIV
+574 IQTTVGENGVV
-585 TLAGTTGVYAGFP
+585 TLAGTTGVYAGLP

-606 AGTHTITFEG
+606 AGTYTITFEG
-616 TTATIK
+616 TTATIE
-622 TLIPTVWEYSS
+622 TLVLPEWEYSS
-633 ATETSITNG
+633 ASSVKVVAGSGNWANG
-642 NGGWAGQGSFTNS
+642 TLTDD
-655 STDDKVAFSATYP
+655 STDDKIAFTAAFP
-668 TSKEIA
+668 VSKE
-674 VDTGEA
+674 VVVNTGTSFGGSVNYT
-680 LDVSD
+680 L
-685 SYAVYFTMKA
+685 YFNLKM
-695 TSVTGWQQR
+695 TGTNGWENR
-704 IGIRIAEGT
+704 FGIRLTEGT
-713 GESTVGFFLYHKDNG
+713 GESVVGFYFFQQDQGAIK
-728 EIHVGALSGKIDFD
+728 VGALRGKIDFNTNGGE
-742 AQGNSTVVKSALTI
+742 AASTLNAS
-756 DMFANGLDMKAERK
+756 MFVNGLEMKAVRE
-770 QNTATLYAK
+770 QNKVTLYAK
-779 IDGEWTKIAEQTLAG
+779 IG
-794 GKGAIGFSASAG
+794 GKWERVSAEVTLSGGYGALGFSASQG
-806 DYEITDFALDVKPL
+806 TFEYTDVALDIKPA
-820 EDKTFSLTLKDGE
+820 EDQTFSLTLKDGE
-833 GSALADETEVI
+833 GNALSEGTTVLL
-844 ITDPR
+844 TNPR
-849 GQSVT
+849 GETVSKTTDAQ
-854 KKVAGGAVTLQ
+854 GNVTLE
-865 SPYFGDYIVEVNG
+865 SPYFGDFIVEVNG

-885 SADSLAASKTIST
+885 SADSLTVSKSIST
-898 AWTYTGKES
+898 AWTYTGKEG
-907 EVTDHKIA
+907 EVTEHKIA

-944 VYVNVGDALGDST
+944 VYVNVGDVLGDST

-966 ATLTGNWTERFG
+966 ATLAGNWTERFG

-985 NDNNADAGFLIWDKG
+985 NDNNANAGFLIWDKG

-1049 AKIDGKWKSVY
+1049 AKIDGKWQSVY

>member
-11 ALSAVLTLSLA
+11 VLSAAITLSLA

-27 GCGGKEDHTLSAV
+27 GCGGNEDHNLSAV

-53 AYYKCTDDGCGKYFA
+53 SYYKCTDDGCGKYFA

-77 AEDVV
+77 EEDVV

-117 FADENQTPFDGD
+117 FADENQTPFNGD
-129 PVLTHPGHQ
+129 PVLAHPGHH
-138 FTEVTPAT
+138 FTDVTPAT
-146 DPEPNKAGNV
+146 DPEPDKEGNV
-156 EYWHCDRCEKNY
+156 EHWHCDRCEKNY

-189 SVTLKLKGYREGE
+189 SVTLKLQGYREGE
-202 TGNLSGNVTLTGKY
+202 TGNLSGGVTLTGKY

-249 LAFEAGKSEYE
+249 LAFEAGKSVYE
-260 LALEYNYAT
+260 LTLEYNYAT

-281 LPDNKKSTVDLSKMN
+281 IPDNKKSTVDLSKMN

-319 TLPREV
+319 TLPSEV

-363 MADEKGVFFM
+363 MADKKGVFFM

-427 AAAIKGDGLQIRMVR
+427 AEALKGDGLQIRMVR

-449 FLKLDGAWVEVKNV
+449 FLKLDGAWVEVMNV
-463 EGVVECNE
+463 AGVAECDE
-471 NADTDIR
+471 NAETDIR

-497 EEAYKATSLT
+497 EESYKASSVT
-507 EAGHQAHLTIDDM
+507 EAGHQAYLAIDDM
-520 YFNLNGTLSSLEEIT
+520 YFNPDGTLSSLEELT

-552 SGNFIAENTKVW
+552 SGNAVTTG
-564 LTNAV
+564 TNV
-569 SEIDD
+569 KISNVLSEIAD
-574 IQATVSANGIV
+574 IQTTVGENGVV
-585 TLAGTTGVYAGFP
+585 TLAGTTGVYAGLP

-606 AGTHTITFEG
+606 AGTYTITFEG
-616 TTATIK
+616 TTATIE
-622 TLIPTVWEYSS
+622 TLVLPEWEYSS
-633 ATETSITNG
+633 ASSVKVVAGSGNWANG
-642 NGGWAGQGSFTNS
+642 TLTDD
-655 STDDKVAFSATYP
+655 STDDKIAFTAAFP
-668 TSKEIA
+668 VSKE
-674 VDTGEA
+674 VVVNTGTSFGGSVNYT
-680 LDVSD
+680 L
-685 SYAVYFTMKA
+685 YFNLKM
-695 TSVTGWQQR
+695 TGTNGWENR
-704 IGIRIAEGT
+704 FGIRLTEGT
-713 GESTVGFFLYHKDNG
+713 GESVVGFYFFQQDQGAIK
-728 EIHVGALSGKIDFD
+728 VGALRGKIDFNTNGGE
-742 AQGNSTVVKSALTI
+742 AASTLNAS
-756 DMFANGLDMKAERK
+756 MFVNGLEMKAVRE
-770 QNTATLYAK
+770 QNKVTLYAK
-779 IDGEWTKIAEQTLAG
+779 IG
-794 GKGAIGFSASAG
+794 GKWEKVSAEVTLSGGYGALGFSASQG
-806 DYEITDFALDVKPL
+806 TFEYTDVALDIKPA
-820 EDKTFSLTLKDGE
+820 EDQTFSLTLKDGE
-833 GSALADETEVI
+833 GNALSEGTTVLL
-844 ITDPR
+844 TNPR
-849 GQSVT
+849 GETVSKTTDAQ
-854 KKVAGGAVTLQ
+854 GNVTLE
-865 SPYFGDYIVEVNG
+865 SPYFGDFIVEVNG

-885 SADSLAASKTIST
+885 SADSLTVSKSIST
-898 AWTYTGKES
+898 AWTYTGKEG
-907 EVTDHKIA
+907 EVTEHKIA

-944 VYVNVGDALGDST
+944 VYVNVGDVLGDST

-966 ATLTGNWTERFG
+966 ATLAGNGTERFG

-985 NDNNADAGFLIWDKG
+985 NDNNANAGFLIWDKG

-1049 AKIDGKWKSVY
+1049 AKIDGKWQSVY

>member
-1 MNKKKLKGLT
+1 MKKNKRIFAAAAALT
-11 ALSAVLTLSLA
+11 GVLLSVLS
-22 GGILA
+22 

-53 AYYKCTDDGCGKYFA
+53 SYYKCTDDGCGKYFA

-77 AEDVV
+77 EEDVV

-117 FADENQTPFDGD
+117 FADENQTPFNGD
-129 PVLTHPGHQ
+129 PVLAHPGHH
-138 FTEVTPAT
+138 FTDVTPAT
-146 DPEPNKAGNV
+146 DPEPDKEGNV
-156 EYWHCDRCEKNY
+156 EHWHCDRCEKNY

-189 SVTLKLKGYREGE
+189 SVTLKLQGYREGE
-202 TGNLSGNVTLTGKY
+202 TGNLSGGVTLTGKY

-249 LAFEAGKSEYE
+249 LAFEAGKSVYE
-260 LALEYNYAT
+260 LTLEYNYAT

-281 LPDNKKSTVDLSKMN
+281 IPDNKKSTVDLSKMN

-319 TLPREV
+319 TLPSEV

-363 MADEKGVFFM
+363 MADKKGVFFM

-427 AAAIKGDGLQIRMVR
+427 AEALKGDGLQIRMVR

-449 FLKLDGAWVEVKNV
+449 FLKLDGAWVEVMNV
-463 EGVVECNE
+463 AGVAECDE
-471 NADTDIR
+471 NAETDIR

-497 EEAYKATSLT
+497 EESYKASSVT
-507 EAGHQAHLTIDDM
+507 EAGHQAYLAIDDM
-520 YFNLNGTLSSLEEIT
+520 YFNPDGTLSSLEELT

-552 SGNFIAENTKVW
+552 SGNAVTTG
-564 LTNAV
+564 TNV
-569 SEIDD
+569 KISNVLSEIAD
-574 IQATVSANGIV
+574 IQTTVGENGVV
-585 TLAGTTGVYAGFP
+585 TLAGTTGVYAGLP

-606 AGTHTITFEG
+606 AGTYTITFEG
-616 TTATIK
+616 TTATIE
-622 TLIPTVWEYSS
+622 TLVLPEWEYSS
-633 ATETSITNG
+633 ASSVKVVAGSGNWANG
-642 NGGWAGQGSFTNS
+642 TLTDD
-655 STDDKVAFSATYP
+655 STDDKIAFTAAFP
-668 TSKEIA
+668 VSKE
-674 VDTGEA
+674 VVVNTGTSFGGSVNYT
-680 LDVSD
+680 L
-685 SYAVYFTMKA
+685 YFNLKM
-695 TSVTGWQQR
+695 TGTNGWENR
-704 IGIRIAEGT
+704 FGIRLTEGT
-713 GESTVGFFLYHKDNG
+713 GESVVGFYFFQQDQGAIK
-728 EIHVGALSGKIDFD
+728 VGALRGKIDFNTNGGE
-742 AQGNSTVVKSALTI
+742 AASTLNAS
-756 DMFANGLDMKAERK
+756 MFVNGLEMKAVRE
-770 QNTATLYAK
+770 QNKVTLYAK
-779 IDGEWTKIAEQTLAG
+779 IG
-794 GKGAIGFSASAG
+794 GKWEKVSAEVTLSGGYGALGFSASQG
-806 DYEITDFALDVKPL
+806 TFEYTDVALDIKPA
-820 EDKTFSLTLKDGE
+820 EDQTFSLTLKDGE
-833 GSALADETEVI
+833 GNALSEGTTVLL
-844 ITDPR
+844 TNPR
-849 GQSVT
+849 GETVSKTTDAQ
-854 KKVAGGAVTLQ
+854 GNVTLE
-865 SPYFGDYIVEVNG
+865 SPYFGDFIVEVNG

-885 SADSLAASKTIST
+885 SADSLTVSKSIST
-898 AWTYTGKES
+898 AWTYTGKEG
-907 EVTDHKIA
+907 EVTEHKIA

-944 VYVNVGDALGDST
+944 VYVNVGDVLGDST

-966 ATLTGNWTERFG
+966 ATLAGNWTERFG

-985 NDNNADAGFLIWDKG
+985 NDNNANAGFLIWDKG

-1049 AKIDGKWKSVY
+1049 AKIDGKWQSVY

>member
-11 ALSAVLTLSLA
+11 VLSAAITLSLA

-27 GCGGKEDHTLSAV
+27 GCGGNEDHNLSAV

-53 AYYKCTDDGCGKYFA
+53 SYYKCTDDGCGKYFA

-77 AEDVV
+77 EEDVV

-117 FADENQTPFDGD
+117 FADENQTPFNGD
-129 PVLTHPGHQ
+129 PVLAHPGHH
-138 FTEVTPAT
+138 FTDVTPAT
-146 DPEPNKAGNV
+146 DPEPDKEGNV
-156 EYWHCDRCEKNY
+156 EHWHCDRCEKNY

-189 SVTLKLKGYREGE
+189 SVTLKLQGYREGE
-202 TGNLSGNVTLTGKY
+202 TGNLSGGVTLTGKY

-249 LAFEAGKSEYE
+249 LAFEAGKSVYE
-260 LALEYNYAT
+260 LTLEYNYAT

-281 LPDNKKSTVDLSKMN
+281 IPDNKKSTVDLSKMN

-319 TLPREV
+319 TLPSEV

-363 MADEKGVFFM
+363 MADKKGVFFM

-427 AAAIKGDGLQIRMVR
+427 AEALKGDGLQIRMVR

-449 FLKLDGAWVEVKNV
+449 FLKLDGAWVEVMNV
-463 EGVVECNE
+463 AGVAECDE
-471 NADTDIR
+471 NAETDIR

-497 EEAYKATSLT
+497 EESYKASSVT
-507 EAGHQAHLTIDDM
+507 EAGHQAYLAIDDM
-520 YFNLNGTLSSLEEIT
+520 YFNPDGTLSSLEELT

-552 SGNFIAENTKVW
+552 SGNAVTTG
-564 LTNAV
+564 TNV
-569 SEIDD
+569 KISNVLSEIAD
-574 IQATVSANGIV
+574 IQTTVGENGVV
-585 TLAGTTGVYAGFP
+585 TLAGTTGVYAGLP

-606 AGTHTITFEG
+606 AGTYTITFEG
-616 TTATIK
+616 TTATIE
-622 TLIPTVWEYSS
+622 TLVLPEWEYSS
-633 ATETSITNG
+633 ASSVKVVAGSGNWANG
-642 NGGWAGQGSFTNS
+642 TLTDD
-655 STDDKVAFSATYP
+655 STDDKIAFTAAFP
-668 TSKEIA
+668 VSKE
-674 VDTGEA
+674 VVVNTGTSFGGSVNYT
-680 LDVSD
+680 L
-685 SYAVYFTMKA
+685 YFNLKM
-695 TSVTGWQQR
+695 TGTNGWENR
-704 IGIRIAEGT
+704 FGIRLTEGT
-713 GESTVGFFLYHKDNG
+713 GESVVGFYFFQQDQGAIK
-728 EIHVGALSGKIDFD
+728 VGALRGKIDFNTNGGE
-742 AQGNSTVVKSALTI
+742 AASTLNAS
-756 DMFANGLDMKAERK
+756 MFVNGLEMKAVRE
-770 QNTATLYAK
+770 QNKVTLYAK
-779 IDGEWTKIAEQTLAG
+779 IG
-794 GKGAIGFSASAG
+794 GKWEKVSAEVTLSGGYGALGFSASQG
-806 DYEITDFALDVKPL
+806 TFEYTDVALDIKPA
-820 EDKTFSLTLKDGE
+820 EDQTFSLTLKDGE
-833 GSALADETEVI
+833 GNALSEGTTVLL
-844 ITDPR
+844 TNPR
-849 GQSVT
+849 GETVSKTTDAQ
-854 KKVAGGAVTLQ
+854 GNVTLE
-865 SPYFGDYIVEVNG
+865 SPYFGDFIVEVNG

-885 SADSLAASKTIST
+885 SADSLTVSKSIST
-898 AWTYTGKES
+898 AWTYTGKEG
-907 EVTDHKIA
+907 EVTEHKIA

-944 VYVNVGDALGDST
+944 VYVNVGDVLGDST

-966 ATLTGNWTERFG
+966 ATLAGNWTERFG

-985 NDNNADAGFLIWDKG
+985 NDNNANAGFLIWDKG

-1028 AMFAAGVDIQ
+1028 AMFAAGVAIQ

-1049 AKIDGKWKSVY
+1049 AKIDGKWQSVY

>member
-11 ALSAVLTLSLA
+11 VLSAAITLSLA

-27 GCGGKEDHTLSAV
+27 GCGGNEDHNLSAV

-53 AYYKCTDDGCGKYFA
+53 SYYKCTDDGCGKYFA

-77 AEDVV
+77 EEDVV

-117 FADENQTPFDGD
+117 FADENQTPFNGD
-129 PVLTHPGHQ
+129 PVLAHPGHH
-138 FTEVTPAT
+138 FTDVTPAT
-146 DPEPNKAGNV
+146 DPEPDKEGNV
-156 EYWHCDRCEKNY
+156 EHWHCDRCEKNY

-189 SVTLKLKGYREGE
+189 SVTLKLQGYREGE
-202 TGNLSGNVTLTGKY
+202 TGNLSGGVTLTGKY

-249 LAFEAGKSEYE
+249 LAFEAGKSVYE
-260 LALEYNYAT
+260 LTLEYNYAT

-281 LPDNKKSTVDLSKMN
+281 IPDNKKSTVDLSKMN

-319 TLPREV
+319 TLPSEV

-363 MADEKGVFFM
+363 MADKKGVFFM

-427 AAAIKGDGLQIRMVR
+427 AEALKGDGLQIRMVR

-449 FLKLDGAWVEVKNV
+449 FLKLDGAWVEVMNV
-463 EGVVECNE
+463 AGVAECDE
-471 NADTDIR
+471 NAETDIR

-497 EEAYKATSLT
+497 EESYKASSVT
-507 EAGHQAHLTIDDM
+507 EAGHQAYLAIDDM
-520 YFNLNGTLSSLEEIT
+520 YFNPDGTLSSLEELT

-552 SGNFIAENTKVW
+552 SGNAVTTG
-564 LTNAV
+564 TNV
-569 SEIDD
+569 KISNVLSEIAD
-574 IQATVSANGIV
+574 IQTTVGENGVV
-585 TLAGTTGVYAGFP
+585 TLAGTTGVYAGLP

-606 AGTHTITFEG
+606 AGTYTITFEG
-616 TTATIK
+616 TTATIE
-622 TLIPTVWEYSS
+622 TLVLPEWEYSS
-633 ATETSITNG
+633 ASSVKVVAGSGNWANG
-642 NGGWAGQGSFTNS
+642 TLTDD
-655 STDDKVAFSATYP
+655 STDDKIAFTAAFP
-668 TSKEIA
+668 VSKE
-674 VDTGEA
+674 VVVNTGTSFGGSVNYT
-680 LDVSD
+680 L
-685 SYAVYFTMKA
+685 YFNLKM
-695 TSVTGWQQR
+695 TGTNGWENR
-704 IGIRIAEGT
+704 FGIRLTEGT
-713 GESTVGFFLYHKDNG
+713 GESVVGFYFFQQDQGAIK
-728 EIHVGALSGKIDFD
+728 VGALRGKIDFNTNGGE
-742 AQGNSTVVKSALTI
+742 AASTLNAS
-756 DMFANGLDMKAERK
+756 MFVNGLEMKAVRE
-770 QNTATLYAK
+770 QNKVTLYAK
-779 IDGEWTKIAEQTLAG
+779 IG
-794 GKGAIGFSASAG
+794 GKWEKVSAEGTLSGGYGALGFSASQG
-806 DYEITDFALDVKPL
+806 TFEYTDVALDIKPA
-820 EDKTFSLTLKDGE
+820 EDQTFSLTLKDGE
-833 GSALADETEVI
+833 GNALSEGTTVLL
-844 ITDPR
+844 TNPR
-849 GQSVT
+849 GETVSKTTDAQ
-854 KKVAGGAVTLQ
+854 GNVTLE
-865 SPYFGDYIVEVNG
+865 SPYFGDFIVEVNG

-885 SADSLAASKTIST
+885 SADSLTVSKSIST
-898 AWTYTGKES
+898 AWTYTGKEG
-907 EVTDHKIA
+907 EVTEHKIA

-944 VYVNVGDALGDST
+944 VYVNVGDVLGDST

-966 ATLTGNWTERFG
+966 ATLAGNWTERFG

-985 NDNNADAGFLIWDKG
+985 NDNNANAGFLIWDKG

-1049 AKIDGKWKSVY
+1049 AKIDGKWQSVY

>member
-11 ALSAVLTLSLA
+11 VLSAAITLSLA

-27 GCGGKEDHTLSAV
+27 GCGGNEDHNLSAV

-53 AYYKCTDDGCGKYFA
+53 SYYKCTDDGCGKYFA

-77 AEDVV
+77 EEDVV

-117 FADENQTPFDGD
+117 FADENQTPFNGD
-129 PVLTHPGHQ
+129 PVLAHPGHH
-138 FTEVTPAT
+138 FTDVTPAT
-146 DPEPNKAGNV
+146 DPEPDKEGNV
-156 EYWHCDRCEKNY
+156 EHWHCDRCEKNY

-189 SVTLKLKGYREGE
+189 SVTLKLQGYREGE
-202 TGNLSGNVTLTGKY
+202 TGNLSGGVTLTGKY

-249 LAFEAGKSEYE
+249 LAFEAGKSVYE
-260 LALEYNYAT
+260 LTLEYNFAT

-281 LPDNKKSTVDLSKMN
+281 IPDNKKSTVDLSKMN

-319 TLPREV
+319 TLPSEV

-363 MADEKGVFFM
+363 MADKKGVFFM

-427 AAAIKGDGLQIRMVR
+427 AEALKGDGLQIRMVR

-449 FLKLDGAWVEVKNV
+449 FLKLDGAWVEVMNV
-463 EGVVECNE
+463 AGVAECDE
-471 NADTDIR
+471 NAETDIR

-497 EEAYKATSLT
+497 EESYKASSVT
-507 EAGHQAHLTIDDM
+507 EAGHQAYLAIDDM
-520 YFNLNGTLSSLEEIT
+520 YFNPDGTLSSLEELT

-552 SGNFIAENTKVW
+552 SGNAVTTG
-564 LTNAV
+564 TNV
-569 SEIDD
+569 KISNVLSEIAD
-574 IQATVSANGIV
+574 IQTTVGENGVV
-585 TLAGTTGVYAGFP
+585 TLAGTTGVYAGLP

-606 AGTHTITFEG
+606 AGTYTITFEG
-616 TTATIK
+616 TTATIE
-622 TLIPTVWEYSS
+622 TLVLPEWEYSS
-633 ATETSITNG
+633 ASSVKVVAGSGNWANG
-642 NGGWAGQGSFTNS
+642 TLTDD
-655 STDDKVAFSATYP
+655 STDDKIAFTAAFP
-668 TSKEIA
+668 VSKE
-674 VDTGEA
+674 VVVNTGTSFGGSVNYT
-680 LDVSD
+680 L
-685 SYAVYFTMKA
+685 YFNLKM
-695 TSVTGWQQR
+695 TGTNGWENR
-704 IGIRIAEGT
+704 FGIRLTEGT
-713 GESTVGFFLYHKDNG
+713 GESVVGFYFFQQDQGAIK
-728 EIHVGALSGKIDFD
+728 VGALRGKIDFNTNGGE
-742 AQGNSTVVKSALTI
+742 AASTLNAS
-756 DMFANGLDMKAERK
+756 MFVNGLEMKAVRE
-770 QNTATLYAK
+770 QNKVTLYAK
-779 IDGEWTKIAEQTLAG
+779 IG
-794 GKGAIGFSASAG
+794 GKWEKVSAEVTLSGGYGALGFSASQG
-806 DYEITDFALDVKPL
+806 TFEYTDVALDIKPA
-820 EDKTFSLTLKDGE
+820 EDQTFSLTLKDGE
-833 GSALADETEVI
+833 GNALSEGTTVLL
-844 ITDPR
+844 TNPR
-849 GQSVT
+849 GETVSKTTDAQ
-854 KKVAGGAVTLQ
+854 GNVTLE
-865 SPYFGDYIVEVNG
+865 SPYFGDFIVEVNG

-885 SADSLAASKTIST
+885 SADSLTVSKSIST
-898 AWTYTGKES
+898 AWTYTGKEG
-907 EVTDHKIA
+907 EVTEHKIA

-944 VYVNVGDALGDST
+944 VYVNVGDVLGDST

-966 ATLTGNWTERFG
+966 ATLAGNWTERFG

-985 NDNNADAGFLIWDKG
+985 NDNNANAGFLIWDKG

-1049 AKIDGKWKSVY
+1049 AKIDGKWQSVY

>member
-11 ALSAVLTLSLA
+11 VLSAAITLSLA

-27 GCGGKEDHTLSAV
+27 GCGGNEDHNLSAV

-53 AYYKCTDDGCGKYFA
+53 SYYKCTDDGCGKYFA

-77 AEDVV
+77 EEDVV

-117 FADENQTPFDGD
+117 FADENQTPFNGD
-129 PVLTHPGHQ
+129 PVLAHPGHH
-138 FTEVTPAT
+138 FTDVTPAT
-146 DPEPNKAGNV
+146 DPEPDKEGNV
-156 EYWHCDRCEKNY
+156 EHWHCDRCEKNY

-189 SVTLKLKGYREGE
+189 SVTLKLQGYREGE
-202 TGNLSGNVTLTGKY
+202 TGNLSGGVTLTGKY

-249 LAFEAGKSEYE
+249 LAFEAGKSVYE
-260 LALEYNYAT
+260 LTLEYNYAT

-281 LPDNKKSTVDLSKMN
+281 IPDNKKSTVDLSKMN
-296 DKNHTIVLSDGTYA
+296 DENHTIVLSDGTYA

-319 TLPREV
+319 TLPSEV

-363 MADEKGVFFM
+363 MADKKGVFFM

-427 AAAIKGDGLQIRMVR
+427 AEALKGDGLQIRMVR

-449 FLKLDGAWVEVKNV
+449 FLKLDGAWVEVMNV
-463 EGVVECNE
+463 AGVAECDE
-471 NADTDIR
+471 NAETDIR

-497 EEAYKATSLT
+497 EESYKASSVT
-507 EAGHQAHLTIDDM
+507 EAGHQAYLAIDDM
-520 YFNLNGTLSSLEEIT
+520 YFNPDGTLSSLEELT

-552 SGNFIAENTKVW
+552 SGNAVTTG
-564 LTNAV
+564 TNV
-569 SEIDD
+569 KISNVLSEIAD
-574 IQATVSANGIV
+574 IQTTVGENGVV
-585 TLAGTTGVYAGFP
+585 TLAGTTGVYAGLP
-598 YVVKVEGY
+598 YVVKVKGY
-606 AGTHTITFEG
+606 AGTYTITFEG
-616 TTATIK
+616 TTATIE
-622 TLIPTVWEYSS
+622 TLVLPEWEYSS
-633 ATETSITNG
+633 AFSVKVVAGSGNWANGTLTDDSIDDKIAFTAAFPVSKEVVVNTGTSFGGSVNYTLYFNLKMTGTNG
-642 NGGWAGQGSFTNS
+642 WENRF
-655 STDDKVAFSATYP
+655 
-668 TSKEIA
+668 
-674 VDTGEA
+674 
-680 LDVSD
+680 
-685 SYAVYFTMKA
+685 
-695 TSVTGWQQR
+695 
-704 IGIRIAEGT
+704 GIRLTEGT
-713 GESTVGFFLYHKDNG
+713 GESVVGFYFFQQDQGAIK
-728 EIHVGALSGKIDFD
+728 VGALRGKIDFNTNGGE
-742 AQGNSTVVKSALTI
+742 AASTLNAS
-756 DMFANGLDMKAERK
+756 MFVNGLEMKAVRE
-770 QNTATLYAK
+770 QNKVTLYAK
-779 IDGEWTKIAEQTLAG
+779 IG
-794 GKGAIGFSASAG
+794 GKWEKVSAEVTLSGGYGALGFSASQG
-806 DYEITDFALDVKPL
+806 TFEYTDVALDIKPA
-820 EDKTFSLTLKDGE
+820 EDQTFSLTLKDGE
-833 GSALADETEVI
+833 GNALSEGTTVLL
-844 ITDPR
+844 TNPR
-849 GQSVT
+849 GETVSKTTDAQ
-854 KKVAGGAVTLQ
+854 GNVTLE
-865 SPYFGDYIVEVNG
+865 SPYFGDFIVEVNG

-885 SADSLAASKTIST
+885 SADSLTVSKSIST
-898 AWTYTGKES
+898 AWTYTGKEG
-907 EVTDHKIA
+907 EVTEHKIA

-944 VYVNVGDALGDST
+944 VYVNVGDVLGDST

-966 ATLTGNWTERFG
+966 ATLAGNWTERFG

-985 NDNNADAGFLIWDKG
+985 NDNNANAGFLIWDKG

-1049 AKIDGKWKSVY
+1049 AKIDGKWQSVY

>member
-11 ALSAVLTLSLA
+11 VLSAAITLSLA

-27 GCGGKEDHTLSAV
+27 GCGGNEDHNLSAV

-53 AYYKCTDDGCGKYFA
+53 SYYKCTDDGCGKYFA

-77 AEDVV
+77 EEDVV

-117 FADENQTPFDGD
+117 FADENQTPFNGD
-129 PVLTHPGHQ
+129 PVLAHPGHH
-138 FTEVTPAT
+138 FTDVTPAT
-146 DPEPNKAGNV
+146 DPEPDKEGNV
-156 EYWHCDRCEKNY
+156 EHWHCDRCEKNY

-189 SVTLKLKGYREGE
+189 SVTLKLQGYREGE
-202 TGNLSGNVTLTGKY
+202 TGNLSGGVTLTGKY

-249 LAFEAGKSEYE
+249 LAFEAGKSVYE
-260 LALEYNYAT
+260 LTLEYNYAT

-281 LPDNKKSTVDLSKMN
+281 IPDNKKSTVDLSKMN
-296 DKNHTIVLSDGTYA
+296 DENHTIVLSDGTYA

-319 TLPREV
+319 TLPSEV

-363 MADEKGVFFM
+363 MADKKGVFFM

-427 AAAIKGDGLQIRMVR
+427 AEALKGDGLQIRMVR

-449 FLKLDGAWVEVKNV
+449 FLKLDGAWVEVMNV
-463 EGVVECNE
+463 AGVAECDE
-471 NADTDIR
+471 NAETDIR

-497 EEAYKATSLT
+497 EESYKASSVT
-507 EAGHQAHLTIDDM
+507 EAGHQAYLAIDDM
-520 YFNLNGTLSSLEEIT
+520 YFNPDGTLSSLEELT

-552 SGNFIAENTKVW
+552 SGNAVTTG
-564 LTNAV
+564 TNV
-569 SEIDD
+569 KISNVLSEIAD
-574 IQATVSANGIV
+574 IQTTVGENGVV
-585 TLAGTTGVYAGFP
+585 TLAGTTGVYAGLP

-606 AGTHTITFEG
+606 AGTYTITFEG
-616 TTATIK
+616 TTATIE
-622 TLIPTVWEYSS
+622 TLVLPEWEYSS
-633 ATETSITNG
+633 ASSVKVVAGSGNWANG
-642 NGGWAGQGSFTNS
+642 TLTDD
-655 STDDKVAFSATYP
+655 STDDKIAFTAAFP
-668 TSKEIA
+668 VSKE
-674 VDTGEA
+674 VVVNTGTSFGGSVNYT
-680 LDVSD
+680 L
-685 SYAVYFTMKA
+685 YFNLKM
-695 TSVTGWQQR
+695 TGTNGWENR
-704 IGIRIAEGT
+704 FGIRLTEGT
-713 GESTVGFFLYHKDNG
+713 GESVVGFYFFQQDQGAIK
-728 EIHVGALSGKIDFD
+728 VGALRGKIDFNTNGGE
-742 AQGNSTVVKSALTI
+742 AASTLNAS
-756 DMFANGLDMKAERK
+756 MFVNGLEMKAVRE
-770 QNTATLYAK
+770 QNKVTLYAK
-779 IDGEWTKIAEQTLAG
+779 IG
-794 GKGAIGFSASAG
+794 GKWEKVSAEVTLSGGYGALGFSASQG
-806 DYEITDFALDVKPL
+806 TFEYTDVALDIKPA
-820 EDKTFSLTLKDGE
+820 EDQTFSLTLKDGE
-833 GSALADETEVI
+833 GNALSEGTTVLL
-844 ITDPR
+844 TNPR
-849 GQSVT
+849 GETVSKTTDAQ
-854 KKVAGGAVTLQ
+854 GNVTLE
-865 SPYFGDYIVEVNG
+865 SPYFGDFIVEVNG

-885 SADSLAASKTIST
+885 SADSLTVSKSIST
-898 AWTYTGKES
+898 AWTYTGKEG
-907 EVTDHKIA
+907 EVTEHKIA

-944 VYVNVGDALGDST
+944 VYVNVGDVLGDST

-966 ATLTGNWTERFG
+966 ATLAGNWTERFG

-985 NDNNADAGFLIWDKG
+985 NDNNANAGFLIWDKG

-1049 AKIDGKWKSVY
+1049 AKIDGKWQSVY

>member
-11 ALSAVLTLSLA
+11 VLSAAITLSLA

-27 GCGGKEDHTLSAV
+27 GCGGNEDHNLSAV

-53 AYYKCTDDGCGKYFA
+53 SYYKCTDDGCGKYFA

-77 AEDVV
+77 EEDVV

-117 FADENQTPFDGD
+117 FADENQTPFNGD
-129 PVLTHPGHQ
+129 PVLAHLGHH
-138 FTEVTPAT
+138 FTDVTLAT
-146 DPEPNKAGNV
+146 DPEPDKEGNV
-156 EYWHCDRCEKNY
+156 EHWHCDRCEKNY

-189 SVTLKLKGYREGE
+189 SVTLKLQGYREGE
-202 TGNLSGNVTLTGKY
+202 TGNLSGGVTLTGKY

-249 LAFEAGKSEYE
+249 LAFEAGKSVYE
-260 LALEYNYAT
+260 LTLEYNYAT

-281 LPDNKKSTVDLSKMN
+281 IPDNKKSTVDLSKMN

-319 TLPREV
+319 TLPSEV

-363 MADEKGVFFM
+363 MADKKGVFFM

-427 AAAIKGDGLQIRMVR
+427 AEALKGDGLQIRMVR

-449 FLKLDGAWVEVKNV
+449 FLKLDGAWVEVMNV
-463 EGVVECNE
+463 AGVAECDE
-471 NADTDIR
+471 NAETDIR

-497 EEAYKATSLT
+497 EESYKASSVT
-507 EAGHQAHLTIDDM
+507 EAGHQAYLAIDDM
-520 YFNLNGTLSSLEEIT
+520 YFNPDGTLSSLEELT

-552 SGNFIAENTKVW
+552 SGNAVTTG
-564 LTNAV
+564 TNV
-569 SEIDD
+569 KISNVLSEIAD
-574 IQATVSANGIV
+574 IQTTVGENGVV
-585 TLAGTTGVYAGFP
+585 TLAGTTGVYAGLP

-606 AGTHTITFEG
+606 AGTYTITFEG
-616 TTATIK
+616 TTATIE
-622 TLIPTVWEYSS
+622 TLVLPEWEYSS
-633 ATETSITNG
+633 ASSVKVVAGSGNWANG
-642 NGGWAGQGSFTNS
+642 TLTDD
-655 STDDKVAFSATYP
+655 STDDKIAFTAAFP
-668 TSKEIA
+668 VSKE
-674 VDTGEA
+674 VVVNTGTSFGGSVNYT
-680 LDVSD
+680 L
-685 SYAVYFTMKA
+685 YFNLKM
-695 TSVTGWQQR
+695 TGTNGWENR
-704 IGIRIAEGT
+704 FGIRLTEGT
-713 GESTVGFFLYHKDNG
+713 GESVVGFYFFQQDQGAIK
-728 EIHVGALSGKIDFD
+728 VGALRGKIDFNTNGGE
-742 AQGNSTVVKSALTI
+742 AASTLNAS
-756 DMFANGLDMKAERK
+756 MFVNGLEMKAVRE
-770 QNTATLYAK
+770 QNKVTLYAK
-779 IDGEWTKIAEQTLAG
+779 IG
-794 GKGAIGFSASAG
+794 GKWEKVSAEVTLSGGYGALGFSASQG
-806 DYEITDFALDVKPL
+806 TFEYTDVALDIKPA
-820 EDKTFSLTLKDGE
+820 EDQTFSLTLKDGE
-833 GSALADETEVI
+833 GNALSEGTTVLL
-844 ITDPR
+844 TNPR
-849 GQSVT
+849 GETVSKTTDAQ
-854 KKVAGGAVTLQ
+854 GNVTLE
-865 SPYFGDYIVEVNG
+865 SPYFGDFIVEVNG

-885 SADSLAASKTIST
+885 SADSLTVSKSIST
-898 AWTYTGKES
+898 AWTYTGKEG
-907 EVTDHKIA
+907 EVTEHKIA

-944 VYVNVGDALGDST
+944 VYVNVGDVLGDST

-966 ATLTGNWTERFG
+966 ATLAGNWTERFG

-985 NDNNADAGFLIWDKG
+985 NDNNANAGFLIWDKG

-1049 AKIDGKWKSVY
+1049 AKIDGKWQSVY

>member
-260 LALEYNYAT
+260 LTLEYNYAT

-449 FLKLDGAWVEVKNV
+449 FLKLDGAWVEVMNV
-463 EGVVECNE
+463 AGVVECAE
-471 NADTDIR
+471 NAETDIR

-497 EEAYKATSLT
+497 EESYKASSVT
-507 EAGHQAHLTIDDM
+507 EAGHQAYLAIDDM
-520 YFNLNGTLSSLEEIT
+520 YFNPDGTLSSLEELT

-552 SGNFIAENTKVW
+552 SGNAVTTG
-564 LTNAV
+564 TNV
-569 SEIDD
+569 KISNVLSEIAD
-574 IQATVSANGIV
+574 IQTTVGENGVV
-585 TLAGTTGVYAGFP
+585 TLAGTTGVYAGLP

-606 AGTHTITFEG
+606 AGTYTITFEG
-616 TTATIK
+616 TTATIE
-622 TLIPTVWEYSS
+622 TLVLPEWEYSS
-633 ATETSITNG
+633 ASSVKVVAGSGNWANG
-642 NGGWAGQGSFTNS
+642 TLTDD
-655 STDDKVAFSATYP
+655 STDDKIAFTAAFP
-668 TSKEIA
+668 VSKE
-674 VDTGEA
+674 VVVNTGTSFGGSVNYT
-680 LDVSD
+680 L
-685 SYAVYFTMKA
+685 YFNLKM
-695 TSVTGWQQR
+695 TGTNGWENR
-704 IGIRIAEGT
+704 FGIRLTEGT
-713 GESTVGFFLYHKDNG
+713 GESVVGFYFFQQDQGAIK
-728 EIHVGALSGKIDFD
+728 VGALRGKIDFNTNGGE
-742 AQGNSTVVKSALTI
+742 AASTLNAS
-756 DMFANGLDMKAERK
+756 MFVNGLEMKAVRE
-770 QNTATLYAK
+770 QNKVTLYAK
-779 IDGEWTKIAEQTLAG
+779 IG
-794 GKGAIGFSASAG
+794 GKWEKVSAEVTLSGGYGALGFSASQG
-806 DYEITDFALDVKPL
+806 TFEYTDVALDIKPA
-820 EDKTFSLTLKDGE
+820 EDQTFSLTLKDGE
-833 GSALADETEVI
+833 GNALSEGTTVLL
-844 ITDPR
+844 TNPR
-849 GQSVT
+849 GETVSKTTDAQ
-854 KKVAGGAVTLQ
+854 GNVTLE
-865 SPYFGDYIVEVNG
+865 SPYFGDFIVEVNG

-885 SADSLAASKTIST
+885 SADSLTVSKSIST
-898 AWTYTGKES
+898 AWTYTGKEG
-907 EVTDHKIA
+907 EVTEHKIA

-944 VYVNVGDALGDST
+944 VYVNVGDVLGDST

-966 ATLTGNWTERFG
+966 ATLAGNWTERFG

-985 NDNNADAGFLIWDKG
+985 NDNNANAGFLIWDKG

-1049 AKIDGKWKSVY
+1049 AKIDGKWQSVY

>member
-11 ALSAVLTLSLA
+11 VLSAAITLSLA

-27 GCGGKEDHTLSAV
+27 GCGGNEDHNLSAV

-53 AYYKCTDDGCGKYFA
+53 SYYKCTDDGCGKYFA

-77 AEDVV
+77 EEDVV

-117 FADENQTPFDGD
+117 FADENQTPFNGD
-129 PVLTHPGHQ
+129 PVLAHLGHHFTDVTH
-138 FTEVTPAT
+138 AT
-146 DPEPNKAGNV
+146 DPEPDKEGNV
-156 EYWHCDRCEKNY
+156 EHWHCDRCEKNY

-189 SVTLKLKGYREGE
+189 SVTLKLQGYREGE
-202 TGNLSGNVTLTGKY
+202 TGNLSGGVTLTGKY

-249 LAFEAGKSEYE
+249 LAFEAGKSVYE
-260 LALEYNYAT
+260 LTLEYNYAT

-281 LPDNKKSTVDLSKMN
+281 IPDNKKSTVDLSKMN

-319 TLPREV
+319 TLPSEV

-363 MADEKGVFFM
+363 MADKKGVFFM

-382 GEGNPSDALYVCPI
+382 GKGNPSDALYVCPI

-427 AAAIKGDGLQIRMVR
+427 AEALKGDGLQIRMVR

-449 FLKLDGAWVEVKNV
+449 FLKLDGAWVEVMNV
-463 EGVVECNE
+463 AGVAECDE
-471 NADTDIR
+471 NAETDIR

-497 EEAYKATSLT
+497 EESYKASSVT
-507 EAGHQAHLTIDDM
+507 EAGHQAYLAIDDM
-520 YFNLNGTLSSLEEIT
+520 YFNPDGTLSSLEELT

-552 SGNFIAENTKVW
+552 SGNAVTTG
-564 LTNAV
+564 TNV
-569 SEIDD
+569 KISNVLSEIAD
-574 IQATVSANGIV
+574 IQTTVGENGVV
-585 TLAGTTGVYAGFP
+585 TLAGTTGVYAGLP

-606 AGTHTITFEG
+606 AGTYTITFEG
-616 TTATIK
+616 TTATIE
-622 TLIPTVWEYSS
+622 TLVLPEWEYSS
-633 ATETSITNG
+633 ASSVKVVAGSGNWANG
-642 NGGWAGQGSFTNS
+642 TLTDD
-655 STDDKVAFSATYP
+655 STDDKIAFTAAFP
-668 TSKEIA
+668 VSKE
-674 VDTGEA
+674 VVVNTGTSFGGSVNYT
-680 LDVSD
+680 L
-685 SYAVYFTMKA
+685 YFNLKM
-695 TSVTGWQQR
+695 TGTNGWENR
-704 IGIRIAEGT
+704 FGIRLTEGT
-713 GESTVGFFLYHKDNG
+713 GESVVGFYFYQQDQGAIK
-728 EIHVGALSGKIDFD
+728 VGALRGKIDFD
-742 AQGNSTVVKSALTI
+742 TNGGEAASTLNAS
-756 DMFANGLDMKAERK
+756 MFVNGLEMKAVRE
-770 QNTATLYAK
+770 QNKVTLYAK
-779 IDGEWTKIAEQTLAG
+779 IG
-794 GKGAIGFSASAG
+794 GKWEKVSAEVTLSGGYGALGFSASQG
-806 DYEITDFALDVKPL
+806 TFEYTDVALDIKPA
-820 EDKTFSLTLKDGE
+820 EDQTFSLTLKDGE
-833 GSALADETEVI
+833 GNALSEGTTVLL
-844 ITDPR
+844 TNPR
-849 GQSVT
+849 GETVSKTTDAQ
-854 KKVAGGAVTLQ
+854 GNVTLE
-865 SPYFGDYIVEVNG
+865 SPYFGDFIVEVNG

-885 SADSLAASKTIST
+885 SADSLTVSKSIST
-898 AWTYTGKES
+898 AWTYTGKEG
-907 EVTDHKIA
+907 EVTEHKIV

-944 VYVNVGDALGDST
+944 VYVNVGDVLGDST

-966 ATLTGNWTERFG
+966 ATLAGNWTERFG

-985 NDNNADAGFLIWDKG
+985 NDNNANAGFLIWDKG

-1049 AKIDGKWKSVY
+1049 AKIDGKWQSVY

>member
-11 ALSAVLTLSLA
+11 VLSAAITLSLA

-27 GCGGKEDHTLSAV
+27 GCGGNEDHNLSAV

-53 AYYKCTDDGCGKYFA
+53 SYYKCTDDGCGKYFA

-77 AEDVV
+77 EEDII
-82 LHALGHNPVH
+82 LSKLGHNPVH
-92 HEEKDVTCTEDG
+92 HEEKTVTCTEDG

-117 FADENQTPFDGD
+117 FADENQTPFNGD
-129 PVLTHPGHQ
+129 PVLAHPGHY
-138 FTEVTPAT
+138 FTDVTPAT
-146 DPEPNKAGNV
+146 DPEPDKEGNV
-156 EYWHCDRCEKNY
+156 EHWHCDRCEKNY

-202 TGNLSGNVTLTGKY
+202 TGNLSGGVTLTGKY

-227 VGTVANVYAMEYDV
+227 VGTVADVYAMEYDV

-260 LALEYNYAT
+260 LTLEYNYAT

-319 TLPREV
+319 TLPSEV
-325 QGSKNVSISFTLK
+325 HGSKNVSISFTLK

-373 MMDKKWHND
+373 MMDKNWH
-382 GEGNPSDALYVCPI
+382 NPSDALYVCPI
-396 QPKDY
+396 QPKNY
-401 VPDGKEEVE
+401 IPDGKEEVE

-427 AAAIKGDGLQIRMVR
+427 AEALKGDGLQIRMVR

-449 FLKLDGAWVEVKNV
+449 FLKLDDAWVEVMNV
-463 EGVVECNE
+463 AGVVECDE
-471 NADTDIR
+471 NAETDIR

-497 EEAYKATSLT
+497 EESYKASSVT
-507 EAGHQAHLTIDDM
+507 EAGHQAYLAIDGM
-520 YFNLNGTLSSLEEIT
+520 YFNPDGTLSSLEELT
-535 IPQLSPIT
+535 IPQLTPLE

-552 SGNFIAENTKVW
+552 SGKAITAG
-564 LTNAV
+564 TNV
-569 SEIDD
+569 KISNVLSEIAD
-574 IQATVSANGIV
+574 IQTTVGENGVV
-585 TLAGTTGVYAGFP
+585 TLTDTTGVYAGLP

-606 AGTHTITFEG
+606 AGTYTITFEG
-616 TTATIK
+616 STATIE
-622 TLIPTVWEYSS
+622 TLVFPEWEYSS
-633 ATETSITNG
+633 ASSVQVVAGSGDWANG
-642 NGGWAGQGSFTNS
+642 NLTSN
-655 STDDKVAFSATYP
+655 STDDKIAFTAAFSV
-668 TSKEIA
+668 SKE
-674 VDTGEA
+674 VVVNTGTA
-680 LDVSD
+680 FGGSVNYTL
-685 SYAVYFTMKA
+685 YFNLKM
-695 TSVTGWQQR
+695 TGTNGWENR
-704 IGIRIAEGT
+704 FGIRLTEGT
-713 GESTVGFFLYHKDNG
+713 GESVVGFYFFQKDRG
-728 EIHVGALSGKIDFD
+728 AIEVGALRGKIDFNTNGGEV
-742 AQGNSTVVKSALTI
+742 ASTLNAS
-756 DMFANGLDMKAERK
+756 MFVNGLEMKAVRE
-770 QNTATLYAK
+770 QNKATLYAK
-779 IDGEWTKIAEQTLAG
+779 IGGEWTKISEQTLSFG
-794 GKGAIGFSASAG
+794 YGALGFSASQG
-806 DYEITDFALDVKPL
+806 TFEYTDVALDIKPA
-820 EDKTFSLTLKDGE
+820 ENKTFSLTLKDGE
-833 GSALADETEVI
+833 GNALSEGTTVLL
-844 ITDPR
+844 TNPR
-849 GQSVT
+849 GETVSKTTDTQ
-854 KKVAGGAVTLQ
+854 GNVTLE
-865 SPYFGDYIVEVNG
+865 SPYFGDFIVEVNG
-878 TMFVVNF
+878 TLFVVNF
-885 SADSLAASKTIST
+885 SADSLTASKTIST
-898 AWTYTGKES
+898 AWTYTGKEG
-907 EVTDHKIA
+907 EVTEHKIA
-915 DQGNVVISHDETSVT
+915 DQGNVVITHDETSVT

-944 VYVNVGDALGDST
+944 VYVTVGDVLDNST
-957 NYIVRFKIT
+957 NYVVRFKIT

-978 IRVVSKE
+978 IRVISKE
-985 NDNNADAGFLIWDKG
+985 NDNGADAGFLIWDKG
-1000 GDGICFGNLAN
+1000 GDGICFGKLAN

-1049 AKIDGKWKSVY
+1049 AKIDGKWQSVY

>member
-11 ALSAVLTLSLA
+11 VLSAAITLSLA

-27 GCGGKEDHTLSAV
+27 GCGGNEDHNLSAV

-53 AYYKCTDDGCGKYFA
+53 SYYKCTDDGCGKYFA

-77 AEDVV
+77 EEDVV

-117 FADENQTPFDGD
+117 FADENQTPFNGD
-129 PVLTHPGHQ
+129 PVLAHLGHH
-138 FTEVTPAT
+138 FTDVTLAT
-146 DPEPNKAGNV
+146 DPEPDKEGNV
-156 EYWHCDRCEKNY
+156 EHWHCDRCEKNY

-189 SVTLKLKGYREGE
+189 SVTLKLQGYREGE
-202 TGNLSGNVTLTGKY
+202 TGNLSGGVTLTGKY

-249 LAFEAGKSEYE
+249 LAFEAGKSVYE
-260 LALEYNYAT
+260 LTLEYNYAT

-281 LPDNKKSTVDLSKMN
+281 IPDNKKSTVDLSKMN

-319 TLPREV
+319 TLPSEV

-363 MADEKGVFFM
+363 MADKKGVFFM

-427 AAAIKGDGLQIRMVR
+427 AEALKGDGLQIRMVR

-449 FLKLDGAWVEVKNV
+449 FLKLDGAWVEVMNV
-463 EGVVECNE
+463 AGVAECDE
-471 NADTDIR
+471 NAETDIR

-497 EEAYKATSLT
+497 EESYKASSVT
-507 EAGHQAHLTIDDM
+507 EAGHQAYLAIDDM
-520 YFNLNGTLSSLEEIT
+520 YFNPDGTLSSLEELT

-552 SGNFIAENTKVW
+552 SGNAVTTG
-564 LTNAV
+564 TNV
-569 SEIDD
+569 KISNVLSEIAD
-574 IQATVSANGIV
+574 IQTTVGENGVV
-585 TLAGTTGVYAGFP
+585 TLAGTTGVYAGLP

-606 AGTHTITFEG
+606 AGTYTITFEG
-616 TTATIK
+616 TTATIE
-622 TLIPTVWEYSS
+622 TLVLPEWEYSS
-633 ATETSITNG
+633 ASSVKVVAGSGNWANG
-642 NGGWAGQGSFTNS
+642 TLTDD
-655 STDDKVAFSATYP
+655 STDDKIAFTAAFP
-668 TSKEIA
+668 VSKE
-674 VDTGEA
+674 VVVNTGTSFGGSVNYT
-680 LDVSD
+680 L
-685 SYAVYFTMKA
+685 YFNLKM
-695 TSVTGWQQR
+695 TGTNGWENR
-704 IGIRIAEGT
+704 FGIRLTEGT
-713 GESTVGFFLYHKDNG
+713 GESVVGFYFFQQDQGAIK
-728 EIHVGALSGKIDFD
+728 VGALREKIDFNTNGGE
-742 AQGNSTVVKSALTI
+742 AASTLNAS
-756 DMFANGLDMKAERK
+756 MFVNGLEMKAVRE
-770 QNTATLYAK
+770 QNKVTLYAK
-779 IDGEWTKIAEQTLAG
+779 IG
-794 GKGAIGFSASAG
+794 GKWEKVSAEVTLSGGYGALGFSASQG
-806 DYEITDFALDVKPL
+806 TFEYTDVALDIKPA
-820 EDKTFSLTLKDGE
+820 EDQTFSLTLKDGE
-833 GSALADETEVI
+833 GNALSEGTTVLL
-844 ITDPR
+844 TNPR
-849 GQSVT
+849 GETVSKTTDAQ
-854 KKVAGGAVTLQ
+854 GNVTLE
-865 SPYFGDYIVEVNG
+865 SPYFGDFIVEVNG

-885 SADSLAASKTIST
+885 SADSLTVSKSIST
-898 AWTYTGKES
+898 AWTYTGKEG
-907 EVTDHKIA
+907 EVTEHKIA

-944 VYVNVGDALGDST
+944 VYVNVGDVLGDST

-966 ATLTGNWTERFG
+966 ATLAGNWTERFG

-985 NDNNADAGFLIWDKG
+985 NDNNANAGFLIWDKG

-1049 AKIDGKWKSVY
+1049 AKIDGKWQSVY

>member
-92 HEEKDVTCTEDG
+92 HEEKTVTCTEDG

-129 PVLTHPGHQ
+129 PVLTHPGHH

-156 EYWHCDRCEKNY
+156 EHWHCDRCEKNY

-260 LALEYNYAT
+260 LTLEYNYAT

-338 FLDNSMYEGNVGD
+338 FLDNSMFEGNVGD

-449 FLKLDGAWVEVKNV
+449 FLKLDGAWVEVMNV
-463 EGVVECNE
+463 AGVVECAE
-471 NADTDIR
+471 NAETDIR

-497 EEAYKATSLT
+497 EESYKASSVT
-507 EAGHQAHLTIDDM
+507 EAGHQAYLAIDDM
-520 YFNLNGTLSSLEEIT
+520 YFNPDGTLSSLEELT

-552 SGNFIAENTKVW
+552 SGNAVTTG
-564 LTNAV
+564 TNV
-569 SEIDD
+569 KISNVLSEIAD
-574 IQATVSANGIV
+574 IQTTVGENGVV
-585 TLAGTTGVYAGFP
+585 TLAGTTGVYAGLP

-606 AGTHTITFEG
+606 AGTYTITFEG
-616 TTATIK
+616 TTATIE
-622 TLIPTVWEYSS
+622 TLVLPEWEYSS
-633 ATETSITNG
+633 ASSVKVVAGSGNWANG
-642 NGGWAGQGSFTNS
+642 TLTDD
-655 STDDKVAFSATYP
+655 STDDKIAFTAAFP
-668 TSKEIA
+668 VSKE
-674 VDTGEA
+674 VVVNTGTSFGGSVNYT
-680 LDVSD
+680 L
-685 SYAVYFTMKA
+685 YFNLKM
-695 TSVTGWQQR
+695 TGTNGWENR
-704 IGIRIAEGT
+704 FGIRLTEGT
-713 GESTVGFFLYHKDNG
+713 GESVVGFYFFQQDQGAIK
-728 EIHVGALSGKIDFD
+728 VGALRGKIDFNTNGGE
-742 AQGNSTVVKSALTI
+742 AASTLNAS
-756 DMFANGLDMKAERK
+756 MFVNGLEMKAVRE
-770 QNTATLYAK
+770 QNKVTLYAK
-779 IDGEWTKIAEQTLAG
+779 IG
-794 GKGAIGFSASAG
+794 GKWEKVSAEVTLSGGYGALGFSASQG
-806 DYEITDFALDVKPL
+806 TFEYTDVALDIKPA
-820 EDKTFSLTLKDGE
+820 EDQTFSLTLKDGE
-833 GSALADETEVI
+833 GNALSEGTTVLL
-844 ITDPR
+844 TNPR
-849 GQSVT
+849 GETVSKTTDAQ
-854 KKVAGGAVTLQ
+854 GNVTLE
-865 SPYFGDYIVEVNG
+865 SPYFGDFIVEVNG

-885 SADSLAASKTIST
+885 SADSLTVSKSIST
-898 AWTYTGKES
+898 AWTYTGKEG
-907 EVTDHKIA
+907 EVTEHKIA

-944 VYVNVGDALGDST
+944 VYVNVGDVLGDST

-966 ATLTGNWTERFG
+966 ATLAGNWTERFG

-985 NDNNADAGFLIWDKG
+985 NDNNANAGFLIWDKG

-1038 IIRNGNSATMY
+1038 IIRNGNSATMH
-1049 AKIDGKWKSVY
+1049 AKIDGKWQSVY

>member
-11 ALSAVLTLSLA
+11 VLSAAITLSLA

-27 GCGGKEDHTLSAV
+27 GCGGNEDHNLSAV

-53 AYYKCTDDGCGKYFA
+53 SYYKCTDDGCGKYFA

-77 AEDVV
+77 EEDVV

-117 FADENQTPFDGD
+117 FADENQTPFNGD
-129 PVLTHPGHQ
+129 PVLAHPGHH
-138 FTEVTPAT
+138 FTDVTPAT
-146 DPEPNKAGNV
+146 DPEPDKEGNV
-156 EYWHCDRCEKNY
+156 EHWHCDRCEKNY

-189 SVTLKLKGYREGE
+189 SVTLKLQGYREGE
-202 TGNLSGNVTLTGKY
+202 TGNLSGGVTLTGKY

-249 LAFEAGKSEYE
+249 LAFEAGKSVYE
-260 LALEYNYAT
+260 LTLEYNYAT

-281 LPDNKKSTVDLSKMN
+281 IPDNKKSTVDLSKMN

-319 TLPREV
+319 TLPSEV

-363 MADEKGVFFM
+363 MADKKGVFFM

-427 AAAIKGDGLQIRMVR
+427 AEALKGDGLQIRMVR

-449 FLKLDGAWVEVKNV
+449 FLKLDGAWVEVMNV
-463 EGVVECNE
+463 AGVAECDE
-471 NADTDIR
+471 NAETDIR

-497 EEAYKATSLT
+497 EESYKASSVT
-507 EAGHQAHLTIDDM
+507 EAGHQAYLAIDDM
-520 YFNLNGTLSSLEEIT
+520 YFNPDGTLSSLEELT

-552 SGNFIAENTKVW
+552 SGNAVTTG
-564 LTNAV
+564 TNV
-569 SEIDD
+569 KISNVLSEIAD
-574 IQATVSANGIV
+574 IQTTVGENGVV
-585 TLAGTTGVYAGFP
+585 TLAGTTGVYAGLP

-606 AGTHTITFEG
+606 AGTYTITFEG
-616 TTATIK
+616 TTATIE
-622 TLIPTVWEYSS
+622 TLVLPEWEYSS
-633 ATETSITNG
+633 ASSVKVVAGSGNWANG
-642 NGGWAGQGSFTNS
+642 TLTDD
-655 STDDKVAFSATYP
+655 STDDKIAFTAAFP
-668 TSKEIA
+668 VSKE
-674 VDTGEA
+674 VVVNTGTSFGGSVNYT
-680 LDVSD
+680 L
-685 SYAVYFTMKA
+685 YFNLKM
-695 TSVTGWQQR
+695 TGTNGWENR
-704 IGIRIAEGT
+704 FGIRLTEGT
-713 GESTVGFFLYHKDNG
+713 GESVVGFYFFQQDQGAIK
-728 EIHVGALSGKIDFD
+728 VGALRGKIDFNTNGGE
-742 AQGNSTVVKSALTI
+742 AASTLNAS
-756 DMFANGLDMKAERK
+756 MFVNGLEMKAVRE
-770 QNTATLYAK
+770 QNKVTLYAK
-779 IDGEWTKIAEQTLAG
+779 IG
-794 GKGAIGFSASAG
+794 GKWEKVSAEVTLSGGYGALGFSASQG
-806 DYEITDFALDVKPL
+806 TIEYTDVALDIKPA
-820 EDKTFSLTLKDGE
+820 EDQTFSLTLKDGE
-833 GSALADETEVI
+833 GNALSEGTTVLL
-844 ITDPR
+844 TNPR
-849 GQSVT
+849 GETVSKTTDAQ
-854 KKVAGGAVTLQ
+854 GNVTLE
-865 SPYFGDYIVEVNG
+865 SPYFGDFIVEVNG

-885 SADSLAASKTIST
+885 SADSLTVSKSIST
-898 AWTYTGKES
+898 AWTYTGKEG
-907 EVTDHKIA
+907 EVTEHKIA

-944 VYVNVGDALGDST
+944 VYVNVGDVLGDST

-966 ATLTGNWTERFG
+966 ATLAGNWTERFG

-985 NDNNADAGFLIWDKG
+985 NDNNANAGFLIWDKG

-1049 AKIDGKWKSVY
+1049 AKIDGKWQSVY

>member
-11 ALSAVLTLSLA
+11 VLSAAITLSLA

-27 GCGGKEDHTLSAV
+27 GCGGNEDHNLSAV

-53 AYYKCTDDGCGKYFA
+53 SYYKCTDDGCGKYFA

-77 AEDVV
+77 EEDVV

-117 FADENQTPFDGD
+117 FADENQTPFNGD
-129 PVLTHPGHQ
+129 PVLAHPGHH
-138 FTEVTPAT
+138 FTDVTPAT
-146 DPEPNKAGNV
+146 DPEPDKEGNV
-156 EYWHCDRCEKNY
+156 EHWHCDRCEKNY

-189 SVTLKLKGYREGE
+189 SVTLKLQGYREGE
-202 TGNLSGNVTLTGKY
+202 TGNLSDGVTLTGKY

-249 LAFEAGKSEYE
+249 LAFEAGKSVYE
-260 LALEYNYAT
+260 LTLEYNYAT

-281 LPDNKKSTVDLSKMN
+281 IPDNKKSTVDLSKMN

-319 TLPREV
+319 TLPSEV

-363 MADEKGVFFM
+363 MADKKGVFFM

-427 AAAIKGDGLQIRMVR
+427 AEALKGDGLQIRMVR

-449 FLKLDGAWVEVKNV
+449 FLKLDGAWVEVMNV
-463 EGVVECNE
+463 AGVAECDE
-471 NADTDIR
+471 NAETDIR

-497 EEAYKATSLT
+497 EESYKASSVT
-507 EAGHQAHLTIDDM
+507 EAGHQAYLAIDDM
-520 YFNLNGTLSSLEEIT
+520 YFNPDGTLSSLEELT

-552 SGNFIAENTKVW
+552 SGNAVTTG
-564 LTNAV
+564 TNV
-569 SEIDD
+569 KISNVLSEIAD
-574 IQATVSANGIV
+574 IQTTVGENGVV
-585 TLAGTTGVYAGFP
+585 TLAGTTGVYAGLP

-606 AGTHTITFEG
+606 AGTYTITFEG
-616 TTATIK
+616 TTATIE
-622 TLIPTVWEYSS
+622 TLVLPEWEYSS
-633 ATETSITNG
+633 ASSVKVVAGSGNWANG
-642 NGGWAGQGSFTNS
+642 TLTDD
-655 STDDKVAFSATYP
+655 STDDKIAFTAAFP
-668 TSKEIA
+668 VSKE
-674 VDTGEA
+674 VVVNTGTSFGGSVNYT
-680 LDVSD
+680 L
-685 SYAVYFTMKA
+685 YFNLKM
-695 TSVTGWQQR
+695 TGTNGWENR
-704 IGIRIAEGT
+704 FGIRLTEGT
-713 GESTVGFFLYHKDNG
+713 GESVVGFYFFQQDQGAIK
-728 EIHVGALSGKIDFD
+728 VGALRGKIDFNTNGGE
-742 AQGNSTVVKSALTI
+742 AASTLNAS
-756 DMFANGLDMKAERK
+756 MFVNGLEMKAVRE
-770 QNTATLYAK
+770 QNKVTLYAK
-779 IDGEWTKIAEQTLAG
+779 IG
-794 GKGAIGFSASAG
+794 GKWEKVSAEVTLSGGYGALGFSASQG
-806 DYEITDFALDVKPL
+806 TFEYTDVALDIKPA
-820 EDKTFSLTLKDGE
+820 EDQTFSLTLKDGE
-833 GSALADETEVI
+833 GNALSEGTTVLL
-844 ITDPR
+844 TNPR
-849 GQSVT
+849 GETVSKTTDAQ
-854 KKVAGGAVTLQ
+854 GNVTLE
-865 SPYFGDYIVEVNG
+865 SPYFGDFIVEVNG

-885 SADSLAASKTIST
+885 SADSLTVSKSIST
-898 AWTYTGKES
+898 AWTYTGKEG
-907 EVTDHKIA
+907 EVTEHKIA

-944 VYVNVGDALGDST
+944 VYVNVGDVLGDST

-966 ATLTGNWTERFG
+966 ATLAGNWTERFG

-985 NDNNADAGFLIWDKG
+985 NDNNANAGFLIWDKG

-1049 AKIDGKWKSVY
+1049 AKIDGKWQSVY

>member
-11 ALSAVLTLSLA
+11 VLSAAITLSLA

-27 GCGGKEDHTLSAV
+27 GCGGNEDHNLSAV

-53 AYYKCTDDGCGKYFA
+53 SYYKCTDDGCGKYFA

-77 AEDVV
+77 EEDVV

-117 FADENQTPFDGD
+117 FADENQTPFNGD
-129 PVLTHPGHQ
+129 PVLAHPGHH
-138 FTEVTPAT
+138 FTDVTPAT
-146 DPEPNKAGNV
+146 DPEPDKEGNV
-156 EYWHCDRCEKNY
+156 EHWHCDRCEKNY

-189 SVTLKLKGYREGE
+189 SVTLKLQGYREGE
-202 TGNLSGNVTLTGKY
+202 TGNLSGGVTLTGKY

-249 LAFEAGKSEYE
+249 LAFEAGKSVYE
-260 LALEYNYAT
+260 LTLEYNYAT

-281 LPDNKKSTVDLSKMN
+281 IPDNKKSTVDLSKMN

-319 TLPREV
+319 TLPSEV

-363 MADEKGVFFM
+363 MADKKGVFFM

-427 AAAIKGDGLQIRMVR
+427 AEALKGDGLQIRMVR

-449 FLKLDGAWVEVKNV
+449 FLKLDGAWVEVMNV
-463 EGVVECNE
+463 AGVAECDE
-471 NADTDIR
+471 NAETDIR

-497 EEAYKATSLT
+497 EESYKASSVT
-507 EAGHQAHLTIDDM
+507 EAGHQAYLAIDDM
-520 YFNLNGTLSSLEEIT
+520 YFNPDGTLSSLEELT

-552 SGNFIAENTKVW
+552 SGNAVTTG
-564 LTNAV
+564 TNV
-569 SEIDD
+569 KISNVLSEIAD
-574 IQATVSANGIV
+574 IQTTVGENGVV
-585 TLAGTTGVYAGFP
+585 TLAGTTGVYAGLP

-606 AGTHTITFEG
+606 AGTYTITFEG
-616 TTATIK
+616 TTATIE
-622 TLIPTVWEYSS
+622 TLVLPEWEYSS
-633 ATETSITNG
+633 ASSVKVVAGSGNWANG
-642 NGGWAGQGSFTNS
+642 TLTDD
-655 STDDKVAFSATYP
+655 STDDKIAFTAAFP
-668 TSKEIA
+668 VSKE
-674 VDTGEA
+674 VVVNTGTSFGGSVNYT
-680 LDVSD
+680 L
-685 SYAVYFTMKA
+685 YFNLKM
-695 TSVTGWQQR
+695 TGTNGWENR
-704 IGIRIAEGT
+704 FGIRLTEGT
-713 GESTVGFFLYHKDNG
+713 GESVVGFYFFQQDQG
-728 EIHVGALSGKIDFD
+728 AIEVGALRGKIDFNTNGGE
-742 AQGNSTVVKSALTI
+742 AASTLNAS
-756 DMFANGLDMKAERK
+756 MFVNGLEMKAVRE
-770 QNTATLYAK
+770 QNKVTLYAK
-779 IDGEWTKIAEQTLAG
+779 IG
-794 GKGAIGFSASAG
+794 GKWEKVSAEVTLSGGYGALGFSASQG
-806 DYEITDFALDVKPL
+806 TFEYTDVALDIKPA
-820 EDKTFSLTLKDGE
+820 EDQTFSLTLKDGE
-833 GSALADETEVI
+833 GNALSEGTTVLL
-844 ITDPR
+844 TNPR
-849 GQSVT
+849 GETVSKTTDAQ
-854 KKVAGGAVTLQ
+854 GNVTLE
-865 SPYFGDYIVEVNG
+865 SPYFGDFIVEVNG

-885 SADSLAASKTIST
+885 SADSLTVSKSIST
-898 AWTYTGKES
+898 AWTYTGKEG
-907 EVTDHKIA
+907 EVTEHKIA

-944 VYVNVGDALGDST
+944 VYVNVGDVLGDST

-966 ATLTGNWTERFG
+966 ATLAGNWTERFG

-985 NDNNADAGFLIWDKG
+985 NDNNANAGFLIWDKG

-1049 AKIDGKWKSVY
+1049 AKIDGKWQSVY

>member
-11 ALSAVLTLSLA
+11 VLSAAITLSLA

-27 GCGGKEDHTLSAV
+27 GCGGNEDHNLSAV

-53 AYYKCTDDGCGKYFA
+53 SYYKCTDDGCGKYFA

-77 AEDVV
+77 EEDVV

-117 FADENQTPFDGD
+117 FADENQTPFNGD
-129 PVLTHPGHQ
+129 PVLAHLGHH
-138 FTEVTPAT
+138 FTDVTLAT
-146 DPEPNKAGNV
+146 DPEPDKEGNV
-156 EYWHCDRCEKNY
+156 EHWHCDRCEKNY

-189 SVTLKLKGYREGE
+189 SVTLKLQGYREGE
-202 TGNLSGNVTLTGKY
+202 TGNLSGGVTLTGKY

-249 LAFEAGKSEYE
+249 LAFEAGKSVYE
-260 LALEYNYAT
+260 LTLEYNYAT

-281 LPDNKKSTVDLSKMN
+281 IPDNKKSTVDLSKMN

-319 TLPREV
+319 TLPSEV

-363 MADEKGVFFM
+363 MADKKGVFFM

-427 AAAIKGDGLQIRMVR
+427 AEALKGDGLQIRMVR

-449 FLKLDGAWVEVKNV
+449 FLKLDGAWVEVMNV
-463 EGVVECNE
+463 AGVAECDE
-471 NADTDIR
+471 NAETDIR

-497 EEAYKATSLT
+497 EESYKASSVT
-507 EAGHQAHLTIDDM
+507 EAGHQAYLAIDDM
-520 YFNLNGTLSSLEEIT
+520 YFNPDGTLSSLEELT

-552 SGNFIAENTKVW
+552 SGNAVTTG
-564 LTNAV
+564 TNV
-569 SEIDD
+569 KISNVLSEIAD
-574 IQATVSANGIV
+574 IQTTVGENGVV
-585 TLAGTTGVYAGFP
+585 TLAGTTGVYAGLP

-606 AGTHTITFEG
+606 AGTYTITFEG
-616 TTATIK
+616 TTATIE
-622 TLIPTVWEYSS
+622 TLVLPEWEYSS
-633 ATETSITNG
+633 ASSVKVVAGSGDWANG
-642 NGGWAGQGSFTNS
+642 TLTDD
-655 STDDKVAFSATYP
+655 STDDKIAFTAAFP
-668 TSKEIA
+668 VSKE
-674 VDTGEA
+674 VVVNTGTSFGGSVNYT
-680 LDVSD
+680 L
-685 SYAVYFTMKA
+685 YFNLKM
-695 TSVTGWQQR
+695 TGTNGWENR
-704 IGIRIAEGT
+704 FGIRLTEGT
-713 GESTVGFFLYHKDNG
+713 GESVVGFYFFQQDQGAIK
-728 EIHVGALSGKIDFD
+728 VGALREKIDFNTNGGE
-742 AQGNSTVVKSALTI
+742 AASTLNAS
-756 DMFANGLDMKAERK
+756 MFVNGLEMKAVRE
-770 QNTATLYAK
+770 QNKVTLYAK
-779 IDGEWTKIAEQTLAG
+779 IG
-794 GKGAIGFSASAG
+794 GKWEKVSAEVTLSGGYGALGFSASQG
-806 DYEITDFALDVKPL
+806 TFEYTDVALDIKPA
-820 EDKTFSLTLKDGE
+820 EDQTFSLTLKDGE
-833 GSALADETEVI
+833 GNALSEGTTVLL
-844 ITDPR
+844 TNPR
-849 GQSVT
+849 GETVT
-854 KKVAGGAVTLQ
+854 KTTDAQGNVTLE
-865 SPYFGDYIVEVNG
+865 SPYFGDFIVEVNG

-885 SADSLAASKTIST
+885 SADSLTVSKSIST
-898 AWTYTGKES
+898 AWTYTGKEG
-907 EVTDHKIA
+907 EVTEHKIA

-944 VYVNVGDALGDST
+944 VYVNVGDVLGDST

-966 ATLTGNWTERFG
+966 ATLAGNWTERFG

-985 NDNNADAGFLIWDKG
+985 NDNNANAGFLIWDKG

-1049 AKIDGKWKSVY
+1049 AKIDGKWQSVY

>member
-227 VGTVANVYAMEYDV
+227 VGTVANVYGMEYDV

-260 LALEYNYAT
+260 LTLEYNYAT

-319 TLPREV
+319 ALPREV

-449 FLKLDGAWVEVKNV
+449 FLKLDGAWVEVMNV
-463 EGVVECNE
+463 AGVVECAE
-471 NADTDIR
+471 NAETDIR

-497 EEAYKATSLT
+497 EESYKASSVT
-507 EAGHQAHLTIDDM
+507 EAGHQAYLAIDDM
-520 YFNLNGTLSSLEEIT
+520 YFNPDGTLSSLEEIT

-574 IQATVSANGIV
+574 IQATVGANGIV
-585 TLAGTTGVYAGFP
+585 TLAGATGVYAGFP

-616 TTATIK
+616 TTATIE

-642 NGGWAGQGSFTNS
+642 SGDWANGNLTSN
-655 STDDKVAFSATYP
+655 STDDKIAFTAAFSV
-668 TSKEIA
+668 SKE
-674 VDTGEA
+674 VVVNTGTA
-680 LDVSD
+680 FGGSVNYTL
-685 SYAVYFTMKA
+685 YFNLKM
-695 TSVTGWQQR
+695 TGTNGWENR
-704 IGIRIAEGT
+704 FGIRLTEGT
-713 GESTVGFFLYHKDNG
+713 GESVVGFYFFQKDLG
-728 EIHVGALSGKIDFD
+728 AIEVGALRGKIDFNTNGGE
-742 AQGNSTVVKSALTI
+742 AASTLNAS
-756 DMFANGLDMKAERK
+756 MFVNGLEMKAVRE
-770 QNTATLYAK
+770 QNKATLYAK
-779 IDGEWTKIAEQTLAG
+779 IGGEWTKISEQTLSFG
-794 GKGAIGFSASAG
+794 YGALGFSASQG
-806 DYEITDFALDVKPL
+806 TFEYTDVALDIKL
-820 EDKTFSLTLKDGE
+820 AEDKTFSLTLKDGE
-833 GSALADETEVI
+833 GNALSEGTTVLL
-844 ITDPR
+844 TNPR
-849 GQSVT
+849 GETVSKTTDTQ
-854 KKVAGGAVTLQ
+854 GNVTLE
-865 SPYFGDYIVEVNG
+865 SPYFGDFIVEVNG
-878 TMFVVNF
+878 TLFVVNF
-885 SADSLAASKTIST
+885 SADSLTASKTIST
-898 AWTYTGKES
+898 AWTYTGKEG
-907 EVTDHKIA
+907 EVTEHKIA
-915 DQGNVVISHDETSVT
+915 DQGNVVITHDETSVT

-944 VYVNVGDALGDST
+944 VYVTVGDVLDNST
-957 NYIVRFKIT
+957 NYVVRFKIT
-966 ATLTGNWTERFG
+966 ATLAGNWTERFG

-985 NDNNADAGFLIWDKG
+985 NDNGADAGFLIWDKG
-1000 GDGICFGNLAN
+1000 DDGICFGNLAN

>member
-11 ALSAVLTLSLA
+11 VLSAAITLSLA

-27 GCGGKEDHTLSAV
+27 GCGGNEDHNLSAV

-53 AYYKCTDDGCGKYFA
+53 SYYKCTDDGCGKYFA

-77 AEDVV
+77 EEDVV

-117 FADENQTPFDGD
+117 FADENQTPFNGD
-129 PVLTHPGHQ
+129 PVLAHLGHH
-138 FTEVTPAT
+138 FTDVTSAT
-146 DPEPNKAGNV
+146 DPEPDKEGNV
-156 EYWHCDRCEKNY
+156 EHWHCDRCEKNY

-189 SVTLKLKGYREGE
+189 SVTLKLQGYREGE
-202 TGNLSGNVTLTGKY
+202 TGNLSGGVTLTGKY

-260 LALEYNYAT
+260 LTLEYNYAT

-281 LPDNKKSTVDLSKMN
+281 IPDNKKSTVDLSKMN

-319 TLPREV
+319 TLPSEV

-363 MADEKGVFFM
+363 MADKKGVFFM

-427 AAAIKGDGLQIRMVR
+427 AEALKGDGLQIRMVR

-449 FLKLDGAWVEVKNV
+449 FLKLDGAWVEVMNV
-463 EGVVECNE
+463 AGVAECDE
-471 NADTDIR
+471 NAETDIR

-497 EEAYKATSLT
+497 EESYKASSVT
-507 EAGHQAHLTIDDM
+507 EAGHQAYLAIDDM
-520 YFNLNGTLSSLEEIT
+520 YFNPDGTLSSLEELT

-552 SGNFIAENTKVW
+552 SGNAVTTG
-564 LTNAV
+564 TNV
-569 SEIDD
+569 KISNVLSEIAD
-574 IQATVSANGIV
+574 IQTTVGENGVV
-585 TLAGTTGVYAGFP
+585 TLAGTTGVYAGLP

-606 AGTHTITFEG
+606 AGTYTITFEG
-616 TTATIK
+616 TTATIE
-622 TLIPTVWEYSS
+622 TLVLPEWEYSS
-633 ATETSITNG
+633 ASSVKVVAGSGNWANG
-642 NGGWAGQGSFTNS
+642 TLTDD
-655 STDDKVAFSATYP
+655 STDDKIAFTAAFP
-668 TSKEIA
+668 VSKE
-674 VDTGEA
+674 VVVNTGTSFGGSVNYT
-680 LDVSD
+680 L
-685 SYAVYFTMKA
+685 YFNLKM
-695 TSVTGWQQR
+695 TGTNGWENR
-704 IGIRIAEGT
+704 FGIRLTEGT
-713 GESTVGFFLYHKDNG
+713 GESVVGFYFFQQDQGAIK
-728 EIHVGALSGKIDFD
+728 VGALRGKIDFNTNGGE
-742 AQGNSTVVKSALTI
+742 AASTLNAS
-756 DMFANGLDMKAERK
+756 MFVNGLEMKAVRE
-770 QNTATLYAK
+770 QNKVTLYAK
-779 IDGEWTKIAEQTLAG
+779 IG
-794 GKGAIGFSASAG
+794 GKWEKVSAEVTLSGGYGALGFSASQG
-806 DYEITDFALDVKPL
+806 TFEYTDVALDIKPA

-833 GSALADETEVI
+833 GNALSEGTTVLL
-844 ITDPR
+844 TNPR
-849 GQSVT
+849 GETVSKTTDAQ
-854 KKVAGGAVTLQ
+854 GNVTLE
-865 SPYFGDYIVEVNG
+865 SPYFGDFIVEVNG

-885 SADSLAASKTIST
+885 SADSLTVSKSIST
-898 AWTYTGKES
+898 AWTYTGKEC
-907 EVTDHKIA
+907 EVTEHKIA

-944 VYVNVGDALGDST
+944 VYVNVGDVLGDST

-966 ATLTGNWTERFG
+966 ATLAGNWTERFG

-985 NDNNADAGFLIWDKG
+985 NDNNANAGFLIWDKG

-1049 AKIDGKWKSVY
+1049 AKIDGKWQSVY

>member
-11 ALSAVLTLSLA
+11 VLSAAITLSLA

-27 GCGGKEDHTLSAV
+27 GCGGNEDHNLSAV

-53 AYYKCTDDGCGKYFA
+53 SYYKCTDDGCGKYFA

-77 AEDVV
+77 EEDVV

-117 FADENQTPFDGD
+117 FADENQTPFNGD
-129 PVLTHPGHQ
+129 PVLAHPGHH
-138 FTEVTPAT
+138 FTDVTPAT
-146 DPEPNKAGNV
+146 DPEPDKEGNV
-156 EYWHCDRCEKNY
+156 EHWHCDRCEKNY

-189 SVTLKLKGYREGE
+189 SVTLKLQGYREGE
-202 TGNLSGNVTLTGKY
+202 TGNLSGGVTLTGKY

-249 LAFEAGKSEYE
+249 LAFEAGKSVYE
-260 LALEYNYAT
+260 LTLEYNYAT

-281 LPDNKKSTVDLSKMN
+281 IPDNKKSTVDLSKMN

-319 TLPREV
+319 TLPSEV

-363 MADEKGVFFM
+363 MADKKGVFFM

-427 AAAIKGDGLQIRMVR
+427 AEALKGDGLQIRMVR

-449 FLKLDGAWVEVKNV
+449 FLKLDGAWVEVMNV
-463 EGVVECNE
+463 AGVAECDE
-471 NADTDIR
+471 NAETDIR

-497 EEAYKATSLT
+497 EESYKASSVT
-507 EAGHQAHLTIDDM
+507 EAGHQAYLAIDDM
-520 YFNLNGTLSSLEEIT
+520 YFNPDGTLSSLEELT

-552 SGNFIAENTKVW
+552 SGNAVTTG
-564 LTNAV
+564 TNV
-569 SEIDD
+569 KISNVLSEIAD
-574 IQATVSANGIV
+574 IQTTVGENGVV
-585 TLAGTTGVYAGFP
+585 TLAGTTGVYAGLP

-606 AGTHTITFEG
+606 AGTYTITFEG
-616 TTATIK
+616 TTATIE
-622 TLIPTVWEYSS
+622 TLVLPEWEYSS
-633 ATETSITNG
+633 ASSVKVVAGSGNWANG
-642 NGGWAGQGSFTNS
+642 TLTDD
-655 STDDKVAFSATYP
+655 STDDKIAFTAAFP
-668 TSKEIA
+668 VSKE
-674 VDTGEA
+674 VVVNTGTSFGGSVNYT
-680 LDVSD
+680 L
-685 SYAVYFTMKA
+685 YFNLKM
-695 TSVTGWQQR
+695 TGTNGWENR
-704 IGIRIAEGT
+704 FGIRLTEGT
-713 GESTVGFFLYHKDNG
+713 GESVVGFYFFQQDQGAIK
-728 EIHVGALSGKIDFD
+728 VGALRGKIDFNTNGGE
-742 AQGNSTVVKSALTI
+742 AASTLNAS
-756 DMFANGLDMKAERK
+756 MFVNGLEMKAVRE
-770 QNTATLYAK
+770 QNKVTLYAK
-779 IDGEWTKIAEQTLAG
+779 IG
-794 GKGAIGFSASAG
+794 GKWEKVSAEVTLSGGYGALGFSASQG
-806 DYEITDFALDVKPL
+806 TFEYTDVALDIKPA
-820 EDKTFSLTLKDGE
+820 EDQTFSLTLKDGE
-833 GSALADETEVI
+833 GNALSEGTTVLL
-844 ITDPR
+844 TNPR
-849 GQSVT
+849 GETVSKTTDAQ
-854 KKVAGGAVTLQ
+854 GNVTLE
-865 SPYFGDYIVEVNG
+865 SPYFGDFIVEVNG

-885 SADSLAASKTIST
+885 SADSLTVSKSIST
-898 AWTYTGKES
+898 AWTYTGKEG
-907 EVTDHKIA
+907 EVTEHKIA

-930 VAATWDNNDWKRDE
+930 VTATWDNNDWKRDE
-944 VYVNVGDALGDST
+944 VYVNVGDVLGDST

-966 ATLTGNWTERFG
+966 ATLAGNWTERFG

-985 NDNNADAGFLIWDKG
+985 NDNNANAGFLIWDKG

-1049 AKIDGKWKSVY
+1049 AKIDGKWQSVY